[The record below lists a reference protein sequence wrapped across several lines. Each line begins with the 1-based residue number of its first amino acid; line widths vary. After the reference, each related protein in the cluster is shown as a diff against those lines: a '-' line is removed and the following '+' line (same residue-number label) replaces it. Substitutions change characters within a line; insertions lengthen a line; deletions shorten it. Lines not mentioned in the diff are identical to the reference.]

1 MSISR
6 ANIELSKAEIRLK
19 NTLGLSDEIL
29 KYFSDILKS
38 GELAK
43 EIQQKIDSDIL
54 TQTEINGLKRIAK
67 SLSIAGTLVDFSS
80 NYYHKGINSAAIG
93 LMTDFGTVFIFKKFT
108 LIFDGLNL
116 IDKYF
121 LGDNKWFDVKNHVQ
135 NFYHKLMNT
144 TSDLP
149 DESALKQG
157 YIKVTMPN
165 GEVYARP
172 IQDTVLKK
180 FFPKPQGSIFGGNK
194 NDVLFGGDGNDYFN
208 SRGGDDALFGGAGN
222 DTYISDKKVTIEDI
236 SGNDV
241 YVNTGDIDILDKQG
255 DDRYHINSYLKNK
268 VSIVDYGGFDNYN
281 INGARNINIRDIGGK
296 GAVYWDGKL
305 TGGTWNKD
313 EKVYIGN
320 DNWTKYKI
328 VNGDLQV
335 IKGNGMITIQ
345 GYNKN
350 NNDLGIILLDQG
362 EISITI
368 SDNEKAEGDNGEQ
381 SMNFDIKVNG
391 EIPKGEYAIININGE
406 EYLIG
411 NPSTE
416 NIKKDNLNISKYKR
430 TLTYT
435 HKWQGNEKK
444 EEDKKFIISGSVVKS
459 SDGLKVKEI
468 ISGNG
473 TIIDDD
479 KDDSN
484 DPENENS
491 PIIIDLNKNGIT
503 STKLNNTT
511 YFDHDNNNF
520 KEATSWIDKGD
531 AFLALDKNNNGL
543 IDNGNELFGNHTI
556 SNTRFKYT
564 NNKATN
570 GYEALKAYDLNGDN
584 VIDSKDEIYDKLLLW
599 KDSNQNAIT
608 DKGELIK
615 LKDSG
620 IVSID
625 LNYKNTNTDE
635 KGNTIKQSSTVTFED
650 GSTTIANDVWFK
662 VNLDKTKQASIDEM
676 IKDTLINLNKR
687 QDELIKKYKE
697 NNNLNTNDL
706 NDDESLQNI
715 LNSDKILKTY
725 NDKLN
730 TLFTIKSL
738 PQVKA
743 FGNLSSLQE
752 AMANNPKLA
761 TMMNLYLLM
770 DEKAKKENI
779 SDIIYEWAGVSSVD
793 DSSMRGQVKEKDM
806 IVYEKLSGKPFMQ
819 RGYSRN
825 PRQNASAI
833 IIDKIQ
839 VFKNYVYAN
848 IELQTT
854 YQEVNLDIDTMKF
867 DGKEYRYDFSSIDE
881 YLKTLCNENKKQD
894 IIKFIN
900 ILKTS
905 LTYKPVATNH
915 LNDYVKNTLP
925 NSLKEFKIF
934 IATLLNNR
942 KIGNDNNQTIYGS
955 NQTDVI
961 NGKGGD
967 DKFYGAGGDDL
978 YEFDKNFGNDIIYDT
993 QGDNEIVFTDGIA
1006 LKDLS
1011 FKRELANLIIYVTN
1025 ENGEKDSITVQNF
1038 FDIGDNL
1045 GNGVIKNINFADRTK
1060 LNIDDILKFSPLIGT
1075 DGDDKFYL
1083 TSNND
1088 NFKALGGNDIVYGGV
1103 GDDAIG
1109 GEDGNDIL
1117 YGGIGNDILN
1127 GGTGNDE
1134 LYGEEGN
1141 DTYVFSKEWGQ
1152 DIIKDYDGFNNIEF
1166 IDNISIDDLVFN
1178 KNGRD
1183 LVISDKELKNTITI
1197 KDVMNENGTLNNSVE
1212 KFIFNRKKDGKK
1224 ETFDYLTSSQIL
1236 DYLIKPTNESDKLVG
1251 YNEHSYNINALDG
1264 NDTIITNIKDDILI
1278 GGKGDDTLIGKA
1290 GNDIYIFG
1298 KDFGNDTIIE
1308 ENNDKNVIKF
1318 TDGISKDD
1326 LLFKKLNNDLVIL
1339 QNKNSVTIKDMFNGA
1354 SINSKIDKIVFDD
1367 GSSITNREFINLAVA
1382 NSSSNKNDTLI
1393 GYFDDDYV
1401 LDALDGNDTIIT
1413 NGGNDVLIGG
1423 AGDDT
1428 LKGGKGDD
1436 TYKFELNHGK
1446 DIIEDNIGKETIVI
1460 NGKTKEDLIFTYD
1473 VTTTDLIINYKDN
1486 KNDSITIKKWK
1497 YMDNLTI
1504 KFDDNSYIDDRYIT
1518 NKIKTINSD
1527 SDTSEVGRYYSTNL
1541 EDGDDVYV
1549 IKKDAGKLSIY
1560 DNFTLHSYKVD
1571 GGNDTIKFDEISS
1584 NEVVYKMS
1592 GSNLLIGIAEENK
1605 KFEDLNTVVTIKNWT
1620 SKHNRIE
1627 NFAFSDKTLSQ
1638 NDIIDK
1644 FSKSEN
1650 FLFQTDESDKA
1661 TFKNGGVIYALDG
1674 DDEIVSVE
1682 NKSEVYGNEGNDK
1695 IIANGTI
1702 YGNEG
1707 DDTLKGYSGDDTIY
1721 GGEGDDILIGASG
1734 DDFLQGDSGDD
1745 TYVFAKNWG
1754 NDTINN
1760 FDKTGKDTV
1769 KFIDNISKEDLIFA
1783 RGVDGANVTND
1794 LFIYSSD
1801 KKHSI
1806 KVIGFFNDLK
1816 IDNDRKI
1823 EFIKFDNGDTLK
1835 SDDIKYLVLNGSDY
1849 NDVIKGYNED
1859 YVLSSKAGDDIIY
1872 GGNKNDTLIGGT
1884 GNDTLQGGDGDDKYI
1899 FNLGDG
1905 KDEIYDIDGNDT
1917 IEFGNNITKDSL
1929 IVIRDGENNLKI
1941 YVKDNPNTPNKDI
1954 NLDEVKDIITL
1965 KDVFHYNET
1974 YNSNV
1979 VETVKFND
1987 GSTLNFNDI
1996 KKLSLINSSNSTETL
2011 RGYDDENN
2019 NIVGN
2024 DADETIYGG
2033 ELDDTINAGAGND
2046 TITAYSGKNTLI
2058 GGSGDD
2064 VFYGDQANNTY
2075 IFSKGDGNDKISG
2088 RSSDSTIKFEDGIS
2102 KDDIKVTRGENLDD
2116 LVVKINENDS
2126 ITIKNF
2132 YYDGNIN
2139 KENEKAIVSNF
2150 LFANGEKIGYEEFHK
2165 LSYIGKENDDTI
2177 YGLNSND
2184 TIKGNDGDDTLYG
2197 EDGNDTLIGGTGN
2210 DTLQGGDGDDTY
2222 IFNLGDG
2229 KDEIYESSG
2238 NDTIEFGKGISKD
2251 SLIVIRDGENNLK
2264 IYVKNSPNIPNES
2277 INLDE
2282 INDVITLKDVFS
2294 LDSSNSDQIIET
2306 VKFNDGSTISFNELK
2321 KMSMLGLDNNQT
2333 NIKGYDDMENI
2344 IKASQ
2349 KDTTIQG
2356 GDLKDTIY
2364 GGQNNDIINAND
2376 GNDTVYGN
2384 GGDDIIYGGSGD
2396 DILYGNDG
2404 NDTIYDT
2411 NGNNTINGGSGN
2423 DIIKGF
2429 GSIYGNSGNDTIETL
2444 VNYYEENT
2452 SINTINGGS
2461 GNDTLKGGKGDDT
2474 YVFNLGDDIDTVT
2487 DQGGDNTVKFGDGIN
2502 TDNIIVK
2509 RGSNLNDLVIMTSKN
2524 DKITIKDFYV
2534 GLSYEDG
2541 TLLNTQDNKHK
2552 IINKFIFA
2560 DQTELNYE
2568 EFHKLSYNGKDSDD
2582 LIYGLN
2588 SNDFI
2593 NGGKGN
2599 DTVYARDGDDTLYGN
2614 DGDDILNG
2622 DLGNDTLI
2630 GGTGNDTLQ
2639 GGDGDDTYIFNLG
2652 DGKDEIYDIDG
2663 NDTIEFGKSITK
2675 DSLIVIRDGENNL
2688 KIYVK
2693 NSPNI
2698 PNESINLDEINDV
2711 ITLKD
2716 VFSLDSSNSDQIIE
2730 SVKFNDGST
2739 LSFNELKKM
2748 SMLGLDN
2755 NQTDIKGYDD
2765 MENIIKASQKDTTIQ
2780 GGDLKD
2786 TIYGGQNNDIIN
2798 ANDGNDT
2805 VYGGNGDDEI
2815 YGGDGD
2821 DTLYG
2826 NSGNDTV
2833 NGGLGDDIIYAGEG
2847 NDILNGDLGNDIL
2860 VGGSGNDTLLGGDG
2874 DDTYIFN
2881 LGDGKDIITERELS
2895 EPYLIRQD
2903 SFDTVKFTKG
2913 VNKDDI
2919 LLSRNGDD
2927 LIIKNKT
2934 NGDEITVKNHFFLS
2948 NRYYKINSIEFDDG
2962 TIWDEKYIDHNAVYY
2977 GSDANDEL
2985 SGYMGNDDI
2994 IKAGSGNDIIY
3005 GFDGDDEIYG
3015 EDGDD
3020 YLSGGNG
3027 IEKNTGND
3035 KLYGGAG
3042 NDQLRGE
3049 DGNDYLNG
3057 GSGDDRYYYSYGDG
3071 FDTIENEGGGS
3082 DSLIFFDITRDRLSF
3097 SKEENDL
3104 IINID
3109 NDANQ
3114 GVRVKNYFLND
3125 EYALD
3130 MIQPSDGYAYT
3141 KNDIDNIVNAFDK
3154 PTLTE
3159 DKNANII
3166 DTKNDEILQGSD
3178 KNNTYYYHGGKDLIV
3193 DSGGIDTLKFMING
3207 YRLNFSS
3214 NGTDLSLSLGN
3225 MQDKNNN
3232 NIVTIKDFF
3241 ANENSIIETIQL
3253 KNGYT
3258 ITSEQIYQSFG
3269 KEYPKDDSSNTTDPQ
3284 PNENNLVGGNED
3296 NKYIFS
3302 GGQKTVIDS
3311 GGNDTIKFTQDG
3323 NGLNFSTN
3331 GTDLTLN
3338 VYNHENDTIT
3348 VKNFFTNPSNI
3359 IENFELKNG
3368 YTITSEQIYQS
3379 FGKEYPSS
3387 NLEAFGLS
3395 NATINKIVENLN
3407 SYSDDL
3413 GANLNYVSNA
3423 KNNFDIMQ
3431 IYSN

>member
-1 MSISR
+1 MRPLQNPLLKALHGEAQGLIS
-6 ANIELSKAEIRLK
+6 
-19 NTLGLSDEIL
+19 GGQ
-29 KYFSDILKS
+29 KY
-38 GELAK
+38 GE
-43 EIQQKIDSDIL
+43 
-54 TQTEINGLKRIAK
+54 G
-67 SLSIAGTLVDFSS
+67 
-80 NYYHKGINSAAIG
+80 
-93 LMTDFGTVFIFKKFT
+93 
-108 LIFDGLNL
+108 
-116 IDKYF
+116 
-121 LGDNKWFDVKNHVQ
+121 
-135 NFYHKLMNT
+135 
-144 TSDLP
+144 
-149 DESALKQG
+149 
-157 YIKVTMPN
+157 
-165 GEVYARP
+165 
-172 IQDTVLKK
+172 
-180 FFPKPQGSIFGGNK
+180 
-194 NDVLFGGDGNDYFN
+194 DVLFGG
-208 SRGGDDALFGGAGN
+208 SGN
-222 DTYISDKKVTIEDI
+222 DTLQGGY
-236 SGNDV
+236 GNDILIGGSG
-241 YVNTGDIDILDKQG
+241 YDIYYANNGDIIKDSD
-255 DDRYHINSYLKNK
+255 
-268 VSIVDYGGFDNYN
+268 
-281 INGARNINIRDIGGK
+281 GK
-296 GAVYWDGKL
+296 GSVYFSGIKL
-305 TGGTWNKD
+305 TGGKYDKNK
-313 EKVYIGN
+313 KVYVSSSN
-320 DNWTKYKI
+320 LTEYKI
-328 VNGDLQV
+328 TNQGLQV
-335 IKGNGMITIQ
+335 TQGNETIIIE

-350 NNDLGIILLDQG
+350 NNDLGIVLIEEN

-368 SDNEKAEGDNGEQ
+368 SDNEKAEGDTPNQ
-381 SMNFDIKVNG
+381 SMHFSINVDGNMPSG
-391 EIPKGEYAIININGE
+391 EFVIININGKN
-406 EYLIG
+406 YMIG
-411 NPSTE
+411 TPSKE
-416 NIKKDNLNISKYKR
+416 NIKKYNLDKIEYQIGPIY
-430 TLTYT
+430 TYT
-435 HKWQGNEKK
+435 WDGNEEK
-444 EEDKKFIISGSVVKS
+444 EEDKKFEVSGNLVMN
-459 SDGLKVKEI
+459 SDKIKVKGI
-468 ISGNG
+468 TSGNG
-473 TIIDDD
+473 KIIDDD
-479 KDDSN
+479 KDDKQ
-484 DPENENS
+484 DPEDVD
-491 PIIIDLNKNGIT
+491 PIIIDLNKNKIT

-520 KEATSWIDKGD
+520 KEASSWIDKGD

-570 GYEALKAYDLNGDN
+570 GFEALKAYDLNGDN
-584 VIDSKDEIYDKLLLW
+584 VIDSKDEIYDKLVLW

-662 VNLDKTKQASIDEM
+662 VNLDKTKQTSIDEM

-715 LNSDKILKTY
+715 LNSDETLKTY

-752 AMANNPKLA
+752 AMVNNPKLA
-761 TMMNLYLLM
+761 TMVNLYLLM
-770 DEKAKKENI
+770 DEKAKKEII

-793 DSSMRGQVKEKDM
+793 DSSMRGEVKEKDM
-806 IVYEKLSGKPFMQ
+806 IVYEKLSGKPFMWKG
-819 RGYSRN
+819 RYPDANRYVKPVIEEIFN
-825 PRQNASAI
+825 N
-833 IIDKIQ
+833 
-839 VFKNYVYAN
+839 FKNYAYAS

-854 YQEVNLDIDTMKF
+854 YSDINLDIDYMKF
-867 DGKEYRYDFSSIDE
+867 DGKEYRYDFSNINE
-881 YLKTLCNENKKQD
+881 YLKTLLTNNQIDKALN
-894 IIKFIN
+894 FIQT
-900 ILKTS
+900 LKTS

-925 NSLKEFKIF
+925 NSLKEFKFF

-967 DKFYGAGGDDL
+967 DKLYGYSGDDL

-993 QGDNEIVFTDGIA
+993 QGDNEIVFTKGIT
-1006 LKDLS
+1006 KEDLS

-1025 ENGEKDSITVQNF
+1025 ENGEKDSITVQNAF
-1038 FDIGDNL
+1038 CLMNDLGD
-1045 GNGVIKNINFADRTK
+1045 GIIQSITFADGTK
-1060 LNIDDILKFSPLIGT
+1060 LSKDDILNLSPLKGS
-1075 DGDDKFYL
+1075 DEADNLYL
-1083 TSNND
+1083 TN
-1088 NFKALGGNDIVYGGV
+1088 
-1103 GDDAIG
+1103 
-1109 GEDGNDIL
+1109 ENDIL
-1117 YGGIGNDILN
+1117 NAGNGNDEIHGKKGDDIINGDSGDDRLFGGDGNDILN

-1141 DTYVFSKEWGQ
+1141 DTYVFGKEWGQ

-1166 IDNISIDDLVFN
+1166 IDNISIDDLVFD

-1308 ENNDKNVIKF
+1308 ENSDKNVIKF

-1382 NSSSNKNDTLI
+1382 NSSSNENDTLI

-1428 LKGGKGDD
+1428 LKGGKGND

-1460 NGKTKEDLIFTYD
+1460 NGRTKEDLIFTYD
-1473 VTTTDLIINYKDN
+1473 ATTTDLIINYKDN

-1549 IKKDAGKLSIY
+1549 IKKDAGKISIY

-1695 IIANGTI
+1695 ITANGTI

-1745 TYVFAKNWG
+1745 TYVFAKNRG

-1760 FDKTGKDTV
+1760 FDRNGTDKI
-1769 KFIDNISKEDLIFA
+1769 KFTDGISKYDLIFA
-1783 RGVDGANVTND
+1783 RGVKNSDVTND
-1794 LFIYSSD
+1794 LFIYSKD
-1801 KKHSI
+1801 KKNSI
-1806 KVIGFFNDLK
+1806 KITDFFYNYQSIDENRK
-1816 IDNDRKI
+1816 IDLI
-1823 EFIKFDNGDTLK
+1823 EFDNGEILK
-1835 SDDIKYLVLNGSDY
+1835 SEDLKYLVLQGSKYDDVIRGYDEDFTFDAGEGSDIVFAGNK
-1849 NDVIKGYNED
+1849 NDKIFGND
-1859 YVLSSKAGDDIIY
+1859 GDDTLY
-1872 GGNKNDTLIGGT
+1872 GEDGNDTLIGGT

-1905 KDEIYDIDGNDT
+1905 KDEIYDINGNDT

-1929 IVIRDGENNLKI
+1929 IAIRDGENNLKI
-1941 YVKDNPNTPNKDI
+1941 YVKDNPNISNKD
-1954 NLDEVKDIITL
+1954 
-1965 KDVFHYNET
+1965 
-1974 YNSNV
+1974 
-1979 VETVKFND
+1979 
-1987 GSTLNFNDI
+1987 
-1996 KKLSLINSSNSTETL
+1996 
-2011 RGYDDENN
+2011 
-2019 NIVGN
+2019 
-2024 DADETIYGG
+2024 
-2033 ELDDTINAGAGND
+2033 
-2046 TITAYSGKNTLI
+2046 
-2058 GGSGDD
+2058 
-2064 VFYGDQANNTY
+2064 
-2075 IFSKGDGNDKISG
+2075 
-2088 RSSDSTIKFEDGIS
+2088 
-2102 KDDIKVTRGENLDD
+2102 
-2116 LVVKINENDS
+2116 
-2126 ITIKNF
+2126 
-2132 YYDGNIN
+2132 
-2139 KENEKAIVSNF
+2139 
-2150 LFANGEKIGYEEFHK
+2150 
-2165 LSYIGKENDDTI
+2165 
-2177 YGLNSND
+2177 
-2184 TIKGNDGDDTLYG
+2184 
-2197 EDGNDTLIGGTGN
+2197 
-2210 DTLQGGDGDDTY
+2210 
-2222 IFNLGDG
+2222 
-2229 KDEIYESSG
+2229 
-2238 NDTIEFGKGISKD
+2238 
-2251 SLIVIRDGENNLK
+2251 
-2264 IYVKNSPNIPNES
+2264 

-2306 VKFNDGSTISFNELK
+2306 VRFNDGSTLSFDELK
-2321 KMSMLGLDNNQT
+2321 KMSMLGTKNNQT
-2333 NIKGYDDMENI
+2333 TIIGYDDMENL
-2344 IKASQ
+2344 IKASNN
-2349 KDTTIQG
+2349 DTVIQG
-2356 GDLKDTIY
+2356 GNLKDTIY
-2364 GGQNNDIINAND
+2364 GGNGNDVLNANAGD
-2376 GNDTVYGN
+2376 DTVYGGN
-2384 GGDDIIYGGSGD
+2384 GDDEIYGG
-2396 DILYGNDG
+2396 
-2404 NDTIYDT
+2404 
-2411 NGNNTINGGSGN
+2411 
-2423 DIIKGF
+2423 
-2429 GSIYGNSGNDTIETL
+2429 
-2444 VNYYEENT
+2444 
-2452 SINTINGGS
+2452 
-2461 GNDTLKGGKGDDT
+2461 
-2474 YVFNLGDDIDTVT
+2474 
-2487 DQGGDNTVKFGDGIN
+2487 
-2502 TDNIIVK
+2502 
-2509 RGSNLNDLVIMTSKN
+2509 
-2524 DKITIKDFYV
+2524 
-2534 GLSYEDG
+2534 
-2541 TLLNTQDNKHK
+2541 
-2552 IINKFIFA
+2552 
-2560 DQTELNYE
+2560 
-2568 EFHKLSYNGKDSDD
+2568 
-2582 LIYGLN
+2582 
-2588 SNDFI
+2588 
-2593 NGGKGN
+2593 
-2599 DTVYARDGDDTLYGN
+2599 DGDDTLYGN
-2614 DGDDILNG
+2614 NGNDTINGEFGDDIIYAGEGDDILNG
-2622 DLGNDTLI
+2622 DLGNDILV
-2630 GGTGNDTLQ
+2630 GGSGNDTLL

-2652 DGKDEIYDIDG
+2652 DGKDEIYDING
-2663 NDTIEFGKSITK
+2663 NDTIEFGNNITK
-2675 DSLIVIRDGENNL
+2675 DSLIAIRDGENNL

-2693 NSPNI
+2693 DNPNI
-2698 PNESINLDEINDV
+2698 SNKDINLDEINDV

-2730 SVKFNDGST
+2730 TVRFNDGST
-2739 LSFNELKKM
+2739 LSFDELKKM
-2748 SMLGLDN
+2748 SMLGTKN
-2755 NQTDIKGYDD
+2755 NQTTIIGYDD
-2765 MENIIKASQKDTTIQ
+2765 MENLIKASNNDTVIQ
-2780 GGDLKD
+2780 GGNLKD
-2786 TIYGGQNNDIIN
+2786 TIYGGNGNDVLN
-2798 ANDGNDT
+2798 ANAGDDT

-2826 NSGNDTV
+2826 NNGNDTI
-2833 NGGLGDDIIYAGEG
+2833 NGEFGDDIIYAGEG
-2847 NDILNGDLGNDIL
+2847 DDILNGDLGNDIL

-2913 VNKDDI
+2913 VNKDDV

-2994 IKAGSGNDIIY
+2994 IKAGSGNDTIY
-3005 GFDGDDEIYG
+3005 GFDEDDEIYG

-3154 PTLTE
+3154 PILTE

-3225 MQDKNNN
+3225 IQDENNN
-3232 NIVTIKDFF
+3232 DIVTIKDFF
-3241 ANENSIIETIQL
+3241 ANENSIVETIQL
-3253 KNGYT
+3253 KNGYKF
-3258 ITSEQIYQSFG
+3258 SAKDIYQSFG
-3269 KEYPKDDSSNTTDPQ
+3269 KEYPKDDSSNTADPQ
-3284 PNENNLVGGNED
+3284 PNENNLVGGDED

-3302 GGQKTVIDS
+3302 GGKKTVIDS

-3359 IENFELKNG
+3359 IEKFELKNG

-3379 FGKEYPSS
+3379 FGKEYPSN

-3395 NATINKIVENLN
+3395 NTTINKIVENLN

>member
-1 MSISR
+1 MRPLQNPLLKALHGEAQGLIS
-6 ANIELSKAEIRLK
+6 
-19 NTLGLSDEIL
+19 GGQ
-29 KYFSDILKS
+29 KY
-38 GELAK
+38 GE
-43 EIQQKIDSDIL
+43 
-54 TQTEINGLKRIAK
+54 G
-67 SLSIAGTLVDFSS
+67 
-80 NYYHKGINSAAIG
+80 
-93 LMTDFGTVFIFKKFT
+93 
-108 LIFDGLNL
+108 
-116 IDKYF
+116 
-121 LGDNKWFDVKNHVQ
+121 
-135 NFYHKLMNT
+135 
-144 TSDLP
+144 
-149 DESALKQG
+149 
-157 YIKVTMPN
+157 
-165 GEVYARP
+165 
-172 IQDTVLKK
+172 
-180 FFPKPQGSIFGGNK
+180 
-194 NDVLFGGDGNDYFN
+194 DVLFGG
-208 SRGGDDALFGGAGN
+208 SGN
-222 DTYISDKKVTIEDI
+222 DTLQGGY
-236 SGNDV
+236 GNDILIGGSG
-241 YVNTGDIDILDKQG
+241 YDIYYANNGDIIKDSD
-255 DDRYHINSYLKNK
+255 
-268 VSIVDYGGFDNYN
+268 
-281 INGARNINIRDIGGK
+281 GK
-296 GAVYWDGKL
+296 GSVYFSGIKL
-305 TGGTWNKD
+305 TGGKYDKNK
-313 EKVYIGN
+313 KVYVSSSN
-320 DNWTKYKI
+320 LTEYKI
-328 VNGDLQV
+328 TNQGLQV
-335 IKGNGMITIQ
+335 TQGNETIIIE

-350 NNDLGIILLDQG
+350 NNDLGIVLIEEN

-368 SDNEKAEGDNGEQ
+368 SDNEKAEGDTPNQ
-381 SMNFDIKVNG
+381 SMHFSINVDGNMPSG
-391 EIPKGEYAIININGE
+391 EFVIININGKN
-406 EYLIG
+406 YMIG
-411 NPSTE
+411 TPSKE
-416 NIKKDNLNISKYKR
+416 NIKKYNLDKIEYQIGPIY
-430 TLTYT
+430 TYT
-435 HKWQGNEKK
+435 WDGNEEK
-444 EEDKKFIISGSVVKS
+444 EEDKKFEVSGNLVMN
-459 SDGLKVKEI
+459 SDKIKVKGI
-468 ISGNG
+468 TSGNG
-473 TIIDDD
+473 KIIDDD
-479 KDDSN
+479 KDDKQ
-484 DPENENS
+484 DPEDVD
-491 PIIIDLNKNGIT
+491 PIIIDLNKNKIT

-520 KEATSWIDKGD
+520 KEASSWIDKGD

-570 GYEALKAYDLNGDN
+570 GFEALKAYDLNGDN
-584 VIDSKDEIYDKLLLW
+584 VIDSKDEIYDKLVLW

-662 VNLDKTKQASIDEM
+662 VNLDKTKQTSIDEM

-715 LNSDKILKTY
+715 LNSDETLKTY

-752 AMANNPKLA
+752 AMVNNPKLA
-761 TMMNLYLLM
+761 TMVNLYLLM
-770 DEKAKKENI
+770 DEKAKKEII

-793 DSSMRGQVKEKDM
+793 DSSMRGEVKEKDM
-806 IVYEKLSGKPFMQ
+806 IVYEKLSGKPFMWKG
-819 RGYSRN
+819 RYPDANRYVKPVIEEIFN
-825 PRQNASAI
+825 N
-833 IIDKIQ
+833 
-839 VFKNYVYAN
+839 FKNYAYAS

-854 YQEVNLDIDTMKF
+854 YSDINLDIDYMKF
-867 DGKEYRYDFSSIDE
+867 DGKEYRYDFSNINE
-881 YLKTLCNENKKQD
+881 YLKTLLTNNQIDKALN
-894 IIKFIN
+894 FIQT
-900 ILKTS
+900 LKTS

-925 NSLKEFKIF
+925 NSLKEFKFF

-967 DKFYGAGGDDL
+967 DKLYGYSGDDL

-993 QGDNEIVFTDGIA
+993 QGDNEIVFTKGIT
-1006 LKDLS
+1006 KEDLS

-1025 ENGEKDSITVQNF
+1025 ENGEKDSITVQNAF
-1038 FDIGDNL
+1038 CLMNDLGD
-1045 GNGVIKNINFADRTK
+1045 GIIQSITFADGTK
-1060 LNIDDILKFSPLIGT
+1060 LSKDDILNLSPLKGS
-1075 DGDDKFYL
+1075 DEADNLYL
-1083 TSNND
+1083 TN
-1088 NFKALGGNDIVYGGV
+1088 
-1103 GDDAIG
+1103 
-1109 GEDGNDIL
+1109 ENDIL
-1117 YGGIGNDILN
+1117 NAGNGNDEIHGKKGDDIINGDSGDDRLFGGDGNDILN

-1141 DTYVFSKEWGQ
+1141 DTYVFGKEWGQ

-1166 IDNISIDDLVFN
+1166 IDNISIDDLVFD

-1308 ENNDKNVIKF
+1308 ENSDKNVIKF

-1382 NSSSNKNDTLI
+1382 NSSSNENDTLI

-1428 LKGGKGDD
+1428 LKGGKGND

-1460 NGKTKEDLIFTYD
+1460 NGRTKEDLIFTYD
-1473 VTTTDLIINYKDN
+1473 ATTTDLIINYKDN

-1549 IKKDAGKLSIY
+1549 IKKDAGKISIY

-1695 IIANGTI
+1695 ITANGTI

-1745 TYVFAKNWG
+1745 TYVFAKNRG

-1760 FDKTGKDTV
+1760 FDRNGTDKI
-1769 KFIDNISKEDLIFA
+1769 KFTDGISKYDLIFA
-1783 RGVDGANVTND
+1783 RGVKNSDVTND
-1794 LFIYSSD
+1794 LFIYSKD
-1801 KKHSI
+1801 KKNSI
-1806 KVIGFFNDLK
+1806 KITDFFYNYQSIDENRK
-1816 IDNDRKI
+1816 IDLI
-1823 EFIKFDNGDTLK
+1823 EFDNGEILK
-1835 SDDIKYLVLNGSDY
+1835 SEDLKYLVLQGSKYDDVIRGYDEDFTFDAGEGSDIVFAGNK
-1849 NDVIKGYNED
+1849 NDKIFGND
-1859 YVLSSKAGDDIIY
+1859 GDDTLY
-1872 GGNKNDTLIGGT
+1872 GEDGNDTLIGGT

-1905 KDEIYDIDGNDT
+1905 KDEIYDINGNDT

-1929 IVIRDGENNLKI
+1929 IAIRDGENNLKI
-1941 YVKDNPNTPNKDI
+1941 YVKDNPNISNKD
-1954 NLDEVKDIITL
+1954 
-1965 KDVFHYNET
+1965 
-1974 YNSNV
+1974 
-1979 VETVKFND
+1979 
-1987 GSTLNFNDI
+1987 
-1996 KKLSLINSSNSTETL
+1996 
-2011 RGYDDENN
+2011 
-2019 NIVGN
+2019 
-2024 DADETIYGG
+2024 
-2033 ELDDTINAGAGND
+2033 
-2046 TITAYSGKNTLI
+2046 
-2058 GGSGDD
+2058 
-2064 VFYGDQANNTY
+2064 
-2075 IFSKGDGNDKISG
+2075 
-2088 RSSDSTIKFEDGIS
+2088 
-2102 KDDIKVTRGENLDD
+2102 
-2116 LVVKINENDS
+2116 
-2126 ITIKNF
+2126 
-2132 YYDGNIN
+2132 
-2139 KENEKAIVSNF
+2139 
-2150 LFANGEKIGYEEFHK
+2150 
-2165 LSYIGKENDDTI
+2165 
-2177 YGLNSND
+2177 
-2184 TIKGNDGDDTLYG
+2184 
-2197 EDGNDTLIGGTGN
+2197 
-2210 DTLQGGDGDDTY
+2210 
-2222 IFNLGDG
+2222 
-2229 KDEIYESSG
+2229 
-2238 NDTIEFGKGISKD
+2238 
-2251 SLIVIRDGENNLK
+2251 
-2264 IYVKNSPNIPNES
+2264 

-2306 VKFNDGSTISFNELK
+2306 VRFNDGSTLSFDELK
-2321 KMSMLGLDNNQT
+2321 KMSMLGTKNNQT
-2333 NIKGYDDMENI
+2333 TIIGYDDMENL
-2344 IKASQ
+2344 IKASNN
-2349 KDTTIQG
+2349 DTVIQG
-2356 GDLKDTIY
+2356 GNLKDTIY
-2364 GGQNNDIINAND
+2364 GGNGNDVLNANA
-2376 GNDTVYGN
+2376 
-2384 GGDDIIYGGSGD
+2384 GD
-2396 DILYGNDG
+2396 
-2404 NDTIYDT
+2404 
-2411 NGNNTINGGSGN
+2411 
-2423 DIIKGF
+2423 
-2429 GSIYGNSGNDTIETL
+2429 
-2444 VNYYEENT
+2444 
-2452 SINTINGGS
+2452 
-2461 GNDTLKGGKGDDT
+2461 
-2474 YVFNLGDDIDTVT
+2474 
-2487 DQGGDNTVKFGDGIN
+2487 
-2502 TDNIIVK
+2502 
-2509 RGSNLNDLVIMTSKN
+2509 
-2524 DKITIKDFYV
+2524 
-2534 GLSYEDG
+2534 
-2541 TLLNTQDNKHK
+2541 
-2552 IINKFIFA
+2552 
-2560 DQTELNYE
+2560 
-2568 EFHKLSYNGKDSDD
+2568 
-2582 LIYGLN
+2582 
-2588 SNDFI
+2588 
-2593 NGGKGN
+2593 
-2599 DTVYARDGDDTLYGN
+2599 
-2614 DGDDILNG
+2614 
-2622 DLGNDTLI
+2622 
-2630 GGTGNDTLQ
+2630 
-2639 GGDGDDTYIFNLG
+2639 
-2652 DGKDEIYDIDG
+2652 
-2663 NDTIEFGKSITK
+2663 
-2675 DSLIVIRDGENNL
+2675 
-2688 KIYVK
+2688 
-2693 NSPNI
+2693 
-2698 PNESINLDEINDV
+2698 
-2711 ITLKD
+2711 
-2716 VFSLDSSNSDQIIE
+2716 
-2730 SVKFNDGST
+2730 
-2739 LSFNELKKM
+2739 
-2748 SMLGLDN
+2748 
-2755 NQTDIKGYDD
+2755 
-2765 MENIIKASQKDTTIQ
+2765 
-2780 GGDLKD
+2780 
-2786 TIYGGQNNDIIN
+2786 
-2798 ANDGNDT
+2798 DT

-2826 NSGNDTV
+2826 NNGNDTI
-2833 NGGLGDDIIYAGEG
+2833 NGEFGDDIIYAGEG
-2847 NDILNGDLGNDIL
+2847 DDILNGDLGNDIL

-2913 VNKDDI
+2913 VNKDDV

-2994 IKAGSGNDIIY
+2994 IKAGSGNDTIY
-3005 GFDGDDEIYG
+3005 GFDEDDEIYG

-3154 PTLTE
+3154 PILTE

-3225 MQDKNNN
+3225 IQDENNN
-3232 NIVTIKDFF
+3232 DIVTIKDFF
-3241 ANENSIIETIQL
+3241 ANENSIVETIQL
-3253 KNGYT
+3253 KNGYKF
-3258 ITSEQIYQSFG
+3258 SAKDIYQSFG
-3269 KEYPKDDSSNTTDPQ
+3269 KEYPKDDSSNTADPQ
-3284 PNENNLVGGNED
+3284 PNENNLVGGDED

-3302 GGQKTVIDS
+3302 GGKKTVIDS

-3359 IENFELKNG
+3359 IEKFELKNG

-3379 FGKEYPSS
+3379 FGKEYPSN

-3395 NATINKIVENLN
+3395 NTTINKIVENLN

>member
-1 MSISR
+1 MRPLQNPLLKALHGEAQGLIS
-6 ANIELSKAEIRLK
+6 
-19 NTLGLSDEIL
+19 GGQ
-29 KYFSDILKS
+29 KY
-38 GELAK
+38 GE
-43 EIQQKIDSDIL
+43 
-54 TQTEINGLKRIAK
+54 G
-67 SLSIAGTLVDFSS
+67 
-80 NYYHKGINSAAIG
+80 
-93 LMTDFGTVFIFKKFT
+93 
-108 LIFDGLNL
+108 
-116 IDKYF
+116 
-121 LGDNKWFDVKNHVQ
+121 
-135 NFYHKLMNT
+135 
-144 TSDLP
+144 
-149 DESALKQG
+149 
-157 YIKVTMPN
+157 
-165 GEVYARP
+165 
-172 IQDTVLKK
+172 
-180 FFPKPQGSIFGGNK
+180 
-194 NDVLFGGDGNDYFN
+194 DVLFGG
-208 SRGGDDALFGGAGN
+208 SGN
-222 DTYISDKKVTIEDI
+222 DTLQGGY
-236 SGNDV
+236 GNDILIGGSG
-241 YVNTGDIDILDKQG
+241 YDIYYANNGDIIKDSD
-255 DDRYHINSYLKNK
+255 
-268 VSIVDYGGFDNYN
+268 
-281 INGARNINIRDIGGK
+281 GK
-296 GAVYWDGKL
+296 GSVYFSGIKL
-305 TGGTWNKD
+305 TGGKYDKNK
-313 EKVYIGN
+313 KVYVSSSN
-320 DNWTKYKI
+320 LTEYKI
-328 VNGDLQV
+328 TNQGLQV
-335 IKGNGMITIQ
+335 TQGNETIIIE

-350 NNDLGIILLDQG
+350 NNDLGIVLIEEN

-368 SDNEKAEGDNGEQ
+368 SDNEKAEGDTPNQ
-381 SMNFDIKVNG
+381 SMHFSINVDGNMPSG
-391 EIPKGEYAIININGE
+391 EFVIININGKN
-406 EYLIG
+406 YMIG
-411 NPSTE
+411 TPSKE
-416 NIKKDNLNISKYKR
+416 NIKKYNLDKIEYQIGPIY
-430 TLTYT
+430 TYT
-435 HKWQGNEKK
+435 WDGNEEK
-444 EEDKKFIISGSVVKS
+444 EEDKKFEVSGNLVMN
-459 SDGLKVKEI
+459 SDKIKVKGI
-468 ISGNG
+468 TSGNG
-473 TIIDDD
+473 KIIDDD
-479 KDDSN
+479 KDDKQ
-484 DPENENS
+484 DPEDVD
-491 PIIIDLNKNGIT
+491 PIIIDLNKNKIT

-520 KEATSWIDKGD
+520 KEASSWIDKGD

-570 GYEALKAYDLNGDN
+570 GFEALKAYDLNGDN
-584 VIDSKDEIYDKLLLW
+584 VIDSKDEIYDKLVLW

-662 VNLDKTKQASIDEM
+662 VNLDKTKHISIDEM

-715 LNSDKILKTY
+715 LNSDETLKTY

-752 AMANNPKLA
+752 AMVNNPKLA
-761 TMMNLYLLM
+761 TMVNLYLLM
-770 DEKAKKENI
+770 DEKAKKEII

-793 DSSMRGQVKEKDM
+793 DSSMRGEVKEKDM
-806 IVYEKLSGKPFMQ
+806 IVYEKLSGKPFMWKG
-819 RGYSRN
+819 RYPDANRYVKPVIEEIFN
-825 PRQNASAI
+825 N
-833 IIDKIQ
+833 
-839 VFKNYVYAN
+839 FKNYAYAS

-854 YQEVNLDIDTMKF
+854 YSDINLDIDYMKF
-867 DGKEYRYDFSSIDE
+867 DGKEYRYDFSNINE
-881 YLKTLCNENKKQD
+881 YLKTLLTNNQIDKALN
-894 IIKFIN
+894 FIQT
-900 ILKTS
+900 LKTS

-925 NSLKEFKIF
+925 NSLKEFKFF

-967 DKFYGAGGDDL
+967 DKLYGYSGDDL

-993 QGDNEIVFTDGIA
+993 QGDNEIVFTKGIT
-1006 LKDLS
+1006 KEDLS

-1025 ENGEKDSITVQNF
+1025 ENGEKDSITVQNAF
-1038 FDIGDNL
+1038 CLMNDLGD
-1045 GNGVIKNINFADRTK
+1045 GIIQSITFADGTK
-1060 LNIDDILKFSPLIGT
+1060 LSKDDILNLSPLKGS
-1075 DGDDKFYL
+1075 DEADNLYL
-1083 TSNND
+1083 TN
-1088 NFKALGGNDIVYGGV
+1088 
-1103 GDDAIG
+1103 
-1109 GEDGNDIL
+1109 ENDIL
-1117 YGGIGNDILN
+1117 NAGNGNDEIHGKKGDDIINGDSGDDRLFGGDGNDILN

-1141 DTYVFSKEWGQ
+1141 DTYVFGKEWGQ

-1166 IDNISIDDLVFN
+1166 IDNISIDDLVFD

-1308 ENNDKNVIKF
+1308 ENSDKNVIKF

-1382 NSSSNKNDTLI
+1382 NSSSNENDTLI

-1428 LKGGKGDD
+1428 LKGGKGND

-1460 NGKTKEDLIFTYD
+1460 NGRTKEDLIFTYD
-1473 VTTTDLIINYKDN
+1473 ATTTDLIINYKDN

-1549 IKKDAGKLSIY
+1549 IKKDAGKISIY

-1695 IIANGTI
+1695 ITANGTI

-1745 TYVFAKNWG
+1745 TYVFAKNRG

-1760 FDKTGKDTV
+1760 FDRNGTDKI
-1769 KFIDNISKEDLIFA
+1769 KFTDGISKYDLIFA
-1783 RGVDGANVTND
+1783 RGVKNSDVTND
-1794 LFIYSSD
+1794 LFIYSKD
-1801 KKHSI
+1801 KKNSI
-1806 KVIGFFNDLK
+1806 KITDFFYNYQSIDENRK
-1816 IDNDRKI
+1816 IDLI
-1823 EFIKFDNGDTLK
+1823 EFDNGEILK
-1835 SDDIKYLVLNGSDY
+1835 SEDLKYLVLQGSKYDDVIRGYDEDFTFDAGEGSDIVFAGNK
-1849 NDVIKGYNED
+1849 NDKIFGND
-1859 YVLSSKAGDDIIY
+1859 GDDTLY
-1872 GGNKNDTLIGGT
+1872 GEDGNDTLIGGT

-1905 KDEIYDIDGNDT
+1905 KDEIYDINGNDT

-1929 IVIRDGENNLKI
+1929 IAIRDGENNLKI
-1941 YVKDNPNTPNKDI
+1941 YVKDNPNISNKD
-1954 NLDEVKDIITL
+1954 
-1965 KDVFHYNET
+1965 
-1974 YNSNV
+1974 
-1979 VETVKFND
+1979 
-1987 GSTLNFNDI
+1987 
-1996 KKLSLINSSNSTETL
+1996 
-2011 RGYDDENN
+2011 
-2019 NIVGN
+2019 
-2024 DADETIYGG
+2024 
-2033 ELDDTINAGAGND
+2033 
-2046 TITAYSGKNTLI
+2046 
-2058 GGSGDD
+2058 
-2064 VFYGDQANNTY
+2064 
-2075 IFSKGDGNDKISG
+2075 
-2088 RSSDSTIKFEDGIS
+2088 
-2102 KDDIKVTRGENLDD
+2102 
-2116 LVVKINENDS
+2116 
-2126 ITIKNF
+2126 
-2132 YYDGNIN
+2132 
-2139 KENEKAIVSNF
+2139 
-2150 LFANGEKIGYEEFHK
+2150 
-2165 LSYIGKENDDTI
+2165 
-2177 YGLNSND
+2177 
-2184 TIKGNDGDDTLYG
+2184 
-2197 EDGNDTLIGGTGN
+2197 
-2210 DTLQGGDGDDTY
+2210 
-2222 IFNLGDG
+2222 
-2229 KDEIYESSG
+2229 
-2238 NDTIEFGKGISKD
+2238 
-2251 SLIVIRDGENNLK
+2251 
-2264 IYVKNSPNIPNES
+2264 

-2306 VKFNDGSTISFNELK
+2306 VRFNDGSTLSFDELK
-2321 KMSMLGLDNNQT
+2321 KMSMLGTKNNQT
-2333 NIKGYDDMENI
+2333 TIIGYDDMENL
-2344 IKASQ
+2344 IKASNN
-2349 KDTTIQG
+2349 DTVIQG
-2356 GDLKDTIY
+2356 GNLKDTIY
-2364 GGQNNDIINAND
+2364 GGNGNDVLNANA
-2376 GNDTVYGN
+2376 
-2384 GGDDIIYGGSGD
+2384 GD
-2396 DILYGNDG
+2396 
-2404 NDTIYDT
+2404 
-2411 NGNNTINGGSGN
+2411 
-2423 DIIKGF
+2423 
-2429 GSIYGNSGNDTIETL
+2429 
-2444 VNYYEENT
+2444 
-2452 SINTINGGS
+2452 
-2461 GNDTLKGGKGDDT
+2461 
-2474 YVFNLGDDIDTVT
+2474 
-2487 DQGGDNTVKFGDGIN
+2487 
-2502 TDNIIVK
+2502 
-2509 RGSNLNDLVIMTSKN
+2509 
-2524 DKITIKDFYV
+2524 
-2534 GLSYEDG
+2534 
-2541 TLLNTQDNKHK
+2541 
-2552 IINKFIFA
+2552 
-2560 DQTELNYE
+2560 
-2568 EFHKLSYNGKDSDD
+2568 
-2582 LIYGLN
+2582 
-2588 SNDFI
+2588 
-2593 NGGKGN
+2593 
-2599 DTVYARDGDDTLYGN
+2599 
-2614 DGDDILNG
+2614 
-2622 DLGNDTLI
+2622 
-2630 GGTGNDTLQ
+2630 
-2639 GGDGDDTYIFNLG
+2639 
-2652 DGKDEIYDIDG
+2652 
-2663 NDTIEFGKSITK
+2663 
-2675 DSLIVIRDGENNL
+2675 
-2688 KIYVK
+2688 
-2693 NSPNI
+2693 
-2698 PNESINLDEINDV
+2698 
-2711 ITLKD
+2711 
-2716 VFSLDSSNSDQIIE
+2716 
-2730 SVKFNDGST
+2730 
-2739 LSFNELKKM
+2739 
-2748 SMLGLDN
+2748 
-2755 NQTDIKGYDD
+2755 
-2765 MENIIKASQKDTTIQ
+2765 
-2780 GGDLKD
+2780 
-2786 TIYGGQNNDIIN
+2786 
-2798 ANDGNDT
+2798 DT

-2826 NSGNDTV
+2826 NNGNDTI
-2833 NGGLGDDIIYAGEG
+2833 NGEFGDDIIYAGEG
-2847 NDILNGDLGNDIL
+2847 DDILNGDLGNDIL

-2913 VNKDDI
+2913 VNKDDV

-2994 IKAGSGNDIIY
+2994 IKAGSGNDTIY
-3005 GFDGDDEIYG
+3005 GFDEDDEIYG

-3154 PTLTE
+3154 PILTE

-3225 MQDKNNN
+3225 IQDENNN
-3232 NIVTIKDFF
+3232 DIVTIKDFF
-3241 ANENSIIETIQL
+3241 ANENSIVETIQL
-3253 KNGYT
+3253 KNGYKF
-3258 ITSEQIYQSFG
+3258 SAKDIYQSFG
-3269 KEYPKDDSSNTTDPQ
+3269 KEYPKDDSSNTADPQ
-3284 PNENNLVGGNED
+3284 PNENNLVGGDED

-3302 GGQKTVIDS
+3302 GGKKTVIDS

-3359 IENFELKNG
+3359 IEKFELKNG

-3379 FGKEYPSS
+3379 FGKEYPSN

-3395 NATINKIVENLN
+3395 NTTINKIVENLN

>member
-1 MSISR
+1 M
-6 ANIELSKAEIRLK
+6 
-19 NTLGLSDEIL
+19 
-29 KYFSDILKS
+29 
-38 GELAK
+38 
-43 EIQQKIDSDIL
+43 
-54 TQTEINGLKRIAK
+54 
-67 SLSIAGTLVDFSS
+67 
-80 NYYHKGINSAAIG
+80 
-93 LMTDFGTVFIFKKFT
+93 
-108 LIFDGLNL
+108 
-116 IDKYF
+116 
-121 LGDNKWFDVKNHVQ
+121 
-135 NFYHKLMNT
+135 
-144 TSDLP
+144 
-149 DESALKQG
+149 
-157 YIKVTMPN
+157 
-165 GEVYARP
+165 
-172 IQDTVLKK
+172 
-180 FFPKPQGSIFGGNK
+180 
-194 NDVLFGGDGNDYFN
+194 
-208 SRGGDDALFGGAGN
+208 
-222 DTYISDKKVTIEDI
+222 
-236 SGNDV
+236 
-241 YVNTGDIDILDKQG
+241 
-255 DDRYHINSYLKNK
+255 
-268 VSIVDYGGFDNYN
+268 
-281 INGARNINIRDIGGK
+281 
-296 GAVYWDGKL
+296 
-305 TGGTWNKD
+305 
-313 EKVYIGN
+313 
-320 DNWTKYKI
+320 
-328 VNGDLQV
+328 
-335 IKGNGMITIQ
+335 
-345 GYNKN
+345 
-350 NNDLGIILLDQG
+350 
-362 EISITI
+362 
-368 SDNEKAEGDNGEQ
+368 
-381 SMNFDIKVNG
+381 
-391 EIPKGEYAIININGE
+391 
-406 EYLIG
+406 
-411 NPSTE
+411 
-416 NIKKDNLNISKYKR
+416 
-430 TLTYT
+430 
-435 HKWQGNEKK
+435 
-444 EEDKKFIISGSVVKS
+444 
-459 SDGLKVKEI
+459 
-468 ISGNG
+468 
-473 TIIDDD
+473 
-479 KDDSN
+479 
-484 DPENENS
+484 
-491 PIIIDLNKNGIT
+491 
-503 STKLNNTT
+503 
-511 YFDHDNNNF
+511 
-520 KEATSWIDKGD
+520 
-531 AFLALDKNNNGL
+531 
-543 IDNGNELFGNHTI
+543 
-556 SNTRFKYT
+556 
-564 NNKATN
+564 
-570 GYEALKAYDLNGDN
+570 
-584 VIDSKDEIYDKLLLW
+584 
-599 KDSNQNAIT
+599 
-608 DKGELIK
+608 
-615 LKDSG
+615 
-620 IVSID
+620 
-625 LNYKNTNTDE
+625 
-635 KGNTIKQSSTVTFED
+635 
-650 GSTTIANDVWFK
+650 
-662 VNLDKTKQASIDEM
+662 
-676 IKDTLINLNKR
+676 
-687 QDELIKKYKE
+687 
-697 NNNLNTNDL
+697 
-706 NDDESLQNI
+706 
-715 LNSDKILKTY
+715 
-725 NDKLN
+725 
-730 TLFTIKSL
+730 
-738 PQVKA
+738 
-743 FGNLSSLQE
+743 
-752 AMANNPKLA
+752 
-761 TMMNLYLLM
+761 
-770 DEKAKKENI
+770 
-779 SDIIYEWAGVSSVD
+779 
-793 DSSMRGQVKEKDM
+793 
-806 IVYEKLSGKPFMQ
+806 
-819 RGYSRN
+819 
-825 PRQNASAI
+825 
-833 IIDKIQ
+833 
-839 VFKNYVYAN
+839 
-848 IELQTT
+848 
-854 YQEVNLDIDTMKF
+854 
-867 DGKEYRYDFSSIDE
+867 
-881 YLKTLCNENKKQD
+881 
-894 IIKFIN
+894 
-900 ILKTS
+900 
-905 LTYKPVATNH
+905 
-915 LNDYVKNTLP
+915 
-925 NSLKEFKIF
+925 
-934 IATLLNNR
+934 
-942 KIGNDNNQTIYGS
+942 
-955 NQTDVI
+955 I

-993 QGDNEIVFTDGIA
+993 QGDNEIVFTKGIT
-1006 LKDLS
+1006 KEDLS

-1025 ENGEKDSITVQNF
+1025 ENGEKDSITVQNAF
-1038 FDIGDNL
+1038 CLMNDLGDGIIQSITFADGTKLSKEDILNLSPLKGSDEADNL
-1045 GNGVIKNINFADRTK
+1045 
-1060 LNIDDILKFSPLIGT
+1060 
-1075 DGDDKFYL
+1075 YL
-1083 TSNND
+1083 TN
-1088 NFKALGGNDIVYGGV
+1088 
-1103 GDDAIG
+1103 
-1109 GEDGNDIL
+1109 ENDIL
-1117 YGGIGNDILN
+1117 NAGNGNDEIHGKKGDDIINGDSGDDRLFGGDGNDILN

-1141 DTYVFSKEWGQ
+1141 DTYVFGKEWGQ

-1166 IDNISIDDLVFN
+1166 IDNISIDDLVFD

-1197 KDVMNENGTLNNSVE
+1197 KDVMNENGTLNNSIS
-1212 KFIFNRKKDGKK
+1212 KIIFNRKIINGK
-1224 ETFDYLTSSQIL
+1224 ESFDFITTNEIL
-1236 DYLIKPTNESDKLVG
+1236 DYMIRPSDESDELIG
-1251 YNEHSYNINALDG
+1251 YNDHSYNINALDG

-1382 NSSSNKNDTLI
+1382 NSSSNENDTLI

-1423 AGDDT
+1423 AGDDA
-1428 LKGGKGDD
+1428 LKGGKGND

-1473 VTTTDLIINYKDN
+1473 ATTTDLIINYKDN

-1760 FDKTGKDTV
+1760 YDRNGTDKI
-1769 KFIDNISKEDLIFA
+1769 KFTDGISKYDLIFA
-1783 RGVDGANVTND
+1783 RGVKNSDVTND
-1794 LFIYSSD
+1794 LFIYSKD
-1801 KKHSI
+1801 KKNSI
-1806 KVIGFFNDLK
+1806 KITDFFYNYQSIDENRK
-1816 IDNDRKI
+1816 IDLI
-1823 EFIKFDNGDTLK
+1823 EFDNGEILK
-1835 SDDIKYLVLNGSDY
+1835 SEDLKYLVLQGSKYDDVIRGYDEDFTFDAGEGSDIVFAGNK
-1849 NDVIKGYNED
+1849 NDKIFGND
-1859 YVLSSKAGDDIIY
+1859 GDDTLY
-1872 GGNKNDTLIGGT
+1872 GEDGNDTLIGGT

-1917 IEFGNNITKDSL
+1917 IEFGKSITKDSL

-1941 YVKDNPNTPNKDI
+1941 YVKDNPNIPNKDI

-1979 VETVKFND
+1979 IETVRFQD

-2264 IYVKNSPNIPNES
+2264 IYVKDNPNIPNKD
-2277 INLDE
+2277 INIDE
-2282 INDVITLKDVFS
+2282 VKDIITLKDVFR
-2294 LDSSNSDQIIET
+2294 LDTSNSNQIIET

-2429 GSIYGNSGNDTIETL
+2429 GSIYGNSGNDTIETS

-2652 DGKDEIYDIDG
+2652 DGKDEIYESSG
-2663 NDTIEFGKSITK
+2663 NDTIEFGKGISK

-2693 NSPNI
+2693 DNPNI
-2698 PNESINLDEINDV
+2698 PNKDINIDEVKDI

-2716 VFSLDSSNSDQIIE
+2716 VFRLDTSNSNQIIE
-2730 SVKFNDGST
+2730 TVKFNDGST
-2739 LSFNELKKM
+2739 ISFNELKKM

-2755 NQTDIKGYDD
+2755 NQTNIKGYDD

-2833 NGGLGDDIIYAGEG
+2833 NGGLGDDIIYG
-2847 NDILNGDLGNDIL
+2847 NDGDDSIDAGLGNDTLI
-2860 VGGSGNDTLLGGDG
+2860 GGSGNDTLLGGDG

-3057 GSGDDRYYYSYGDG
+3057 GIGDDRYYYSYGDG

-3130 MIQPSDGYAYT
+3130 MIQPGDQKPAYT
-3141 KNDIDNIVNAFDK
+3141 KNDIDNMVNAFDK

-3379 FGKEYPSS
+3379 FGKEYPKDDSS
-3387 NLEAFGLS
+3387 NTTDPQPNENNLVGGNEDNKYIFSGGQKTVIDSGGNDTIKFTQDGNGLNFSTNGTDLTLNVYNHENDTITVKNFFTNPSNIIENFELKNGYTITSEQIYQSFGKEYPSNNLEAFGLS

-3413 GANLNYVSNA
+3413 GANLNYVGNA

>member
-1 MSISR
+1 M
-6 ANIELSKAEIRLK
+6 
-19 NTLGLSDEIL
+19 
-29 KYFSDILKS
+29 
-38 GELAK
+38 
-43 EIQQKIDSDIL
+43 
-54 TQTEINGLKRIAK
+54 
-67 SLSIAGTLVDFSS
+67 
-80 NYYHKGINSAAIG
+80 
-93 LMTDFGTVFIFKKFT
+93 
-108 LIFDGLNL
+108 
-116 IDKYF
+116 
-121 LGDNKWFDVKNHVQ
+121 
-135 NFYHKLMNT
+135 
-144 TSDLP
+144 
-149 DESALKQG
+149 
-157 YIKVTMPN
+157 
-165 GEVYARP
+165 
-172 IQDTVLKK
+172 
-180 FFPKPQGSIFGGNK
+180 
-194 NDVLFGGDGNDYFN
+194 
-208 SRGGDDALFGGAGN
+208 
-222 DTYISDKKVTIEDI
+222 
-236 SGNDV
+236 
-241 YVNTGDIDILDKQG
+241 
-255 DDRYHINSYLKNK
+255 
-268 VSIVDYGGFDNYN
+268 
-281 INGARNINIRDIGGK
+281 
-296 GAVYWDGKL
+296 
-305 TGGTWNKD
+305 
-313 EKVYIGN
+313 
-320 DNWTKYKI
+320 
-328 VNGDLQV
+328 
-335 IKGNGMITIQ
+335 
-345 GYNKN
+345 
-350 NNDLGIILLDQG
+350 
-362 EISITI
+362 
-368 SDNEKAEGDNGEQ
+368 
-381 SMNFDIKVNG
+381 
-391 EIPKGEYAIININGE
+391 
-406 EYLIG
+406 
-411 NPSTE
+411 
-416 NIKKDNLNISKYKR
+416 
-430 TLTYT
+430 
-435 HKWQGNEKK
+435 
-444 EEDKKFIISGSVVKS
+444 
-459 SDGLKVKEI
+459 
-468 ISGNG
+468 
-473 TIIDDD
+473 
-479 KDDSN
+479 
-484 DPENENS
+484 
-491 PIIIDLNKNGIT
+491 
-503 STKLNNTT
+503 
-511 YFDHDNNNF
+511 
-520 KEATSWIDKGD
+520 
-531 AFLALDKNNNGL
+531 
-543 IDNGNELFGNHTI
+543 
-556 SNTRFKYT
+556 
-564 NNKATN
+564 
-570 GYEALKAYDLNGDN
+570 
-584 VIDSKDEIYDKLLLW
+584 
-599 KDSNQNAIT
+599 
-608 DKGELIK
+608 
-615 LKDSG
+615 
-620 IVSID
+620 
-625 LNYKNTNTDE
+625 
-635 KGNTIKQSSTVTFED
+635 
-650 GSTTIANDVWFK
+650 
-662 VNLDKTKQASIDEM
+662 
-676 IKDTLINLNKR
+676 
-687 QDELIKKYKE
+687 
-697 NNNLNTNDL
+697 
-706 NDDESLQNI
+706 
-715 LNSDKILKTY
+715 
-725 NDKLN
+725 
-730 TLFTIKSL
+730 
-738 PQVKA
+738 
-743 FGNLSSLQE
+743 
-752 AMANNPKLA
+752 
-761 TMMNLYLLM
+761 
-770 DEKAKKENI
+770 
-779 SDIIYEWAGVSSVD
+779 
-793 DSSMRGQVKEKDM
+793 
-806 IVYEKLSGKPFMQ
+806 
-819 RGYSRN
+819 
-825 PRQNASAI
+825 
-833 IIDKIQ
+833 
-839 VFKNYVYAN
+839 
-848 IELQTT
+848 
-854 YQEVNLDIDTMKF
+854 
-867 DGKEYRYDFSSIDE
+867 
-881 YLKTLCNENKKQD
+881 
-894 IIKFIN
+894 
-900 ILKTS
+900 
-905 LTYKPVATNH
+905 
-915 LNDYVKNTLP
+915 
-925 NSLKEFKIF
+925 
-934 IATLLNNR
+934 
-942 KIGNDNNQTIYGS
+942 
-955 NQTDVI
+955 I

-993 QGDNEIVFTDGIA
+993 QGDNEIVFTKGIT
-1006 LKDLS
+1006 KEDLS

-1278 GGKGDDTLIGKA
+1278 GGKGNDTLIGKA

-1382 NSSSNKNDTLI
+1382 NSSSNENDTLI

-1423 AGDDT
+1423 AGDDA
-1428 LKGGKGDD
+1428 LKGGKGND

-1473 VTTTDLIINYKDN
+1473 ATTTDLIINYKDN

-1760 FDKTGKDTV
+1760 YDRNGTDKI
-1769 KFIDNISKEDLIFA
+1769 KFTDGISKYDLIFA
-1783 RGVDGANVTND
+1783 RGVKNSDVTND
-1794 LFIYSSD
+1794 LFIYSKD
-1801 KKHSI
+1801 KKNSI
-1806 KVIGFFNDLK
+1806 KITDFFYNYQSIDENRK
-1816 IDNDRKI
+1816 IDLI
-1823 EFIKFDNGDTLK
+1823 EFDNGEILK
-1835 SDDIKYLVLNGSDY
+1835 SEDLKYLVLQGSKYDDVIRGYDEDFTFDAGEGSDIVFAGNK
-1849 NDVIKGYNED
+1849 NDKIFGND
-1859 YVLSSKAGDDIIY
+1859 GDDTLY
-1872 GGNKNDTLIGGT
+1872 GEDGNDTLIGGT

-1917 IEFGNNITKDSL
+1917 IEFGKSITKDSL

-1941 YVKDNPNTPNKDI
+1941 YVKDNPNIPNKDI

-1979 VETVKFND
+1979 IETVRFQD

-2264 IYVKNSPNIPNES
+2264 IYVKDNPNIPNKD
-2277 INLDE
+2277 INIDE
-2282 INDVITLKDVFS
+2282 VKDIITLKDVFR
-2294 LDSSNSDQIIET
+2294 LDTSNSNQIIET

-2429 GSIYGNSGNDTIETL
+2429 GSIYGNSGNDTIETS

-2652 DGKDEIYDIDG
+2652 DGKDEIYESSG
-2663 NDTIEFGKSITK
+2663 NDTIEFGKGISK

-2693 NSPNI
+2693 DNPNI
-2698 PNESINLDEINDV
+2698 PNKDINIDEVKDI

-2716 VFSLDSSNSDQIIE
+2716 VFRLDTSNSNQIIE
-2730 SVKFNDGST
+2730 TVKFNDGST
-2739 LSFNELKKM
+2739 ISFNELKKM

-2755 NQTDIKGYDD
+2755 NQTNIKGYDD

-2833 NGGLGDDIIYAGEG
+2833 NGGLGDDIIYG
-2847 NDILNGDLGNDIL
+2847 NDGDDSIDAGLGNDTLI
-2860 VGGSGNDTLLGGDG
+2860 GGSGNDTLLGGDG

-3057 GSGDDRYYYSYGDG
+3057 GIGDDRYYYSYGDG

-3130 MIQPSDGYAYT
+3130 MIQPGDQKPAYT
-3141 KNDIDNIVNAFDK
+3141 KNDIDNMVNAFDK

-3379 FGKEYPSS
+3379 FGKEYPKDDSS
-3387 NLEAFGLS
+3387 NTTDPQPNENNLVGGNEDNKYIFSGGQKTVIDSGGNDTIKFTQDGNGLNFSTNGTDLTLNVYNHENDTITVKNFFTNPSNIIENFELKNGYTITSEQIYQSFGKEYPSNNLEAFGLS

-3413 GANLNYVSNA
+3413 GANLNYVGNA

>member
-1 MSISR
+1 MSSTNSRIAKANQILDRAEKMLLGGMSKQQALDIMSKCWNGISFALANSDNPLADALKNKADIVDQINKANKGNIR
-6 ANIELSKAEIRLK
+6 AVRLGNGMFGLVTGIGNAMINDLNGEDTIEKIIDMGTNVAFSIWSLTPFGGVANVINFAAGELLGYDASTLLKDIYKNLIGENVDLK
-19 NTLGLSDEIL
+19 NT
-29 KYFSDILKS
+29 
-38 GELAK
+38 
-43 EIQQKIDSDIL
+43 
-54 TQTEINGLKRIAK
+54 RI
-67 SLSIAGTLVDFSS
+67 TP
-80 NYYHKGINSAAIG
+80 
-93 LMTDFGTVFIFKKFT
+93 
-108 LIFDGLNL
+108 DG
-116 IDKYF
+116 F
-121 LGDNKWFDVKNHVQ
+121 LQ
-135 NFYHKLMNT
+135 
-144 TSDLP
+144 
-149 DESALKQG
+149 
-157 YIKVTMPN
+157 VTMPD
-165 GEVYARP
+165 GTVYARP
-172 IQDTVLKK
+172 
-180 FFPKPQGSIFGGNK
+180 FMPNAQGSLFGNGK
-194 NDVLFGGDGNDYFN
+194 DDVLFGGNGNDMLIGHGGSDILIGGNGKDDYFVDNGDIIKDSDGNGRVFLEN
-208 SRGGDDALFGGAGN
+208 H
-222 DTYISDKKVTIEDI
+222 
-236 SGNDV
+236 
-241 YVNTGDIDILDKQG
+241 Q
-255 DDRYHINSYLKNK
+255 
-268 VSIVDYGGFDNYN
+268 
-281 INGARNINIRDIGGK
+281 
-296 GAVYWDGKL
+296 L
-305 TGGTWNKD
+305 TGGTQIEKGSNIYKGKD
-313 EKVYIGN
+313 GV
-320 DNWTKYKI
+320 KYELKD
-328 VNGDLQV
+328 NGDLL
-335 IKGNGMITIQ
+335 I
-345 GYNKN
+345 
-350 NNDLGIILLDQG
+350 ND
-362 EISITI
+362 SITI
-368 SDNEKAEGDNGEQ
+368 ENFSNDKLEIHLSEFGEINISISDASAVEKDQ
-381 SMNFDIKVNG
+381 SMKFIVSLNKEPEVGEFVKVSVGKKTYKFMNFSETDYTIDEGVENVFG
-391 EIPKGEYAIININGE
+391 AQAEY
-406 EYLIG
+406 EYVW
-411 NPSTE
+411 ND
-416 NIKKDNLNISKYKR
+416 DNV
-430 TLTYT
+430 
-435 HKWQGNEKK
+435 K
-444 EEDKKFIISGSVVKS
+444 EEDEKFKVTANIVGK
-459 SDGLKVKEI
+459 SDGLKASVIKN
-468 ISGNG
+468 GNG

-479 KDDSN
+479 RDD
-484 DPENENS
+484 DPEDVD
-491 PIIIDLNKNGIT
+491 PIIIDLNKNKIT

-531 AFLALDKNNNGL
+531 AFLALDKNSNGL

-556 SNTRFKYT
+556 SNTKYGEKEA
-564 NNKATN
+564 NNKDTSIN

-662 VNLDKTKQASIDEM
+662 VNLDKTKQTSIDEM

-687 QDELIKKYKE
+687 QDELIKEYKE

-715 LNSDKILKTY
+715 LNSDEILKTY

-730 TLFTIKSL
+730 TLFAIKSL

-752 AMANNPKLA
+752 AMVNNPKLA
-761 TMMNLYLLM
+761 TMLNLYLLM

-779 SDIIYEWAGVSSVD
+779 SDIIYEWAGVSSID
-793 DSSMRGQVKEKDM
+793 ESSMRGEVKEKDM
-806 IVYEKLSGKPFMQ
+806 IVYEKLSGKPFMWKG
-819 RGYSRN
+819 RDK
-825 PRQNASAI
+825 NANWYVKPVI
-833 IIDKIQ
+833 EEIFNN
-839 VFKNYVYAN
+839 FKNYVYAN

-854 YQEVNLDIDTMKF
+854 YQEVNLDIDYMKF
-867 DGKEYRYDFSSIDE
+867 DGKEYRYDFSNINE
-881 YLKTLCNENKKQD
+881 YLKTLLTNNQIDKALN
-894 IIKFIN
+894 FIQT
-900 ILKTS
+900 LKTS

-925 NSLKEFKIF
+925 NSLKEFKFF

-942 KIGNDNNQTIYGS
+942 RVGNDNNQTIYGS

-967 DKFYGAGGDDL
+967 DKLYGAGGDDL

-993 QGDNEIVFTDGIA
+993 QGNNEIVFTKGIT
-1006 LKDLS
+1006 KEDLS

-1025 ENGEKDSITVQNF
+1025 ENGEKDSITVQNAF
-1038 FDIGDNL
+1038 CLMNDLGDGIIQSITFADGTKLSKEDILNLSPLKGSDEADNL
-1045 GNGVIKNINFADRTK
+1045 
-1060 LNIDDILKFSPLIGT
+1060 
-1075 DGDDKFYL
+1075 YL
-1083 TSNND
+1083 TN
-1088 NFKALGGNDIVYGGV
+1088 
-1103 GDDAIG
+1103 
-1109 GEDGNDIL
+1109 ENDIL
-1117 YGGIGNDILN
+1117 NAGNGNDEIHGKKGDDIINGDSGDDRLFGGIGNDILN

-1134 LYGEEGN
+1134 LYGEDGN
-1141 DTYVFSKEWGQ
+1141 DTYVFSKNWG
-1152 DIIKDYDGFNNIEF
+1152 KDTIVDNQGLNSIEF
-1166 IDNISIDDLVFN
+1166 IDGINVNDLVFD
-1178 KNGRD
+1178 KNGND

-1197 KDVMNENGTLNNSVE
+1197 KNIVNENGTLNNSIS
-1212 KFIFNRKKDGKK
+1212 KIIFNRKIINGK
-1224 ETFDYLTSSQIL
+1224 ESFDFITTNEIL
-1236 DYLIKPTNESDKLVG
+1236 DYMIRPSDESDELIG
-1251 YNEHSYNINALDG
+1251 YNDHSYNINALDG

-1290 GNDIYIFG
+1290 GNDTYIFG

-1308 ENNDKNVIKF
+1308 ENSDKNVIKF

-1382 NSSSNKNDTLI
+1382 NSSSNENDTLI

-1428 LKGGKGDD
+1428 LKGGKGND

-1473 VTTTDLIINYKDN
+1473 ATTTDLIINYKDN

-1682 NKSEVYGNEGNDK
+1682 NKSEVYGNDGNDK
-1695 IIANGTI
+1695 ITANGTI

-1745 TYVFAKNWG
+1745 TYVFGKEWG

-1760 FDKTGKDTV
+1760 FDRNGTDKI
-1769 KFIDNISKEDLIFA
+1769 KFTDGISKYDLIFA
-1783 RGVDGANVTND
+1783 RGVKNSDVTND
-1794 LFIYSSD
+1794 LFIYSKD
-1801 KKHSI
+1801 KKNSI
-1806 KVIGFFNDLK
+1806 KITDFFYNYQSIDENRK
-1816 IDNDRKI
+1816 IDLI
-1823 EFIKFDNGDTLK
+1823 EFDNGEILK
-1835 SDDIKYLVLNGSDY
+1835 SEDLKYLVLQGSKYDDVIRGYDEDFTFDAGEGSDIVFAGNK
-1849 NDVIKGYNED
+1849 NDKIFGND
-1859 YVLSSKAGDDIIY
+1859 GDDTLY
-1872 GGNKNDTLIGGT
+1872 GEDGNDTLIGGT
-1884 GNDTLQGGDGDDKYI
+1884 GNDKLQGGKGDDTYI

-1905 KDEIYDIDGNDT
+1905 KDEIYEESGNDT
-1917 IEFGNNITKDSL
+1917 IEFGKGISKDSL

-1941 YVKDNPNTPNKDI
+1941 YVKDNPNIPNKDI

-1965 KDVFHYNET
+1965 KNVFSNNSSKPENLIET
-1974 YNSNV
+1974 I
-1979 VETVKFND
+1979 KFQD

-2046 TITAYSGKNTLI
+2046 TIKDLNGNNTIYAGIGDDTINANGTIYAGIGDDTINANGTIYAGSGNDTINASGTIYAEDGNDNINATGFIDAGNGNDIVTASNVYSSEEFNTII
-2058 GGSGDD
+2058 GGKGDD
-2064 VFYGDQANNTY
+2064 ELHGSYSNEKY
-2075 IFSKGDGNDKISG
+2075 IFSK
-2088 RSSDSTIKFEDGIS
+2088 
-2102 KDDIKVTRGENLDD
+2102 
-2116 LVVKINENDS
+2116 
-2126 ITIKNF
+2126 
-2132 YYDGNIN
+2132 
-2139 KENEKAIVSNF
+2139 
-2150 LFANGEKIGYEEFHK
+2150 
-2165 LSYIGKENDDTI
+2165 
-2177 YGLNSND
+2177 
-2184 TIKGNDGDDTLYG
+2184 
-2197 EDGNDTLIGGTGN
+2197 
-2210 DTLQGGDGDDTY
+2210 
-2222 IFNLGDG
+2222 GDG
-2229 KDEIYESSG
+2229 KDEIYENGG
-2238 NDTIEFGKGISKD
+2238 NDTIEFKNNLLKEN
-2251 SLIVIRDGENNLK
+2251 LIVKRNGENDITIKFKDDQTDL
-2264 IYVKNSPNIPNES
+2264 
-2277 INLDE
+2277 
-2282 INDVITLKDVFS
+2282 ITLKNVVYGNII
-2294 LDSSNSDQIIET
+2294 SNQNTIENFT
-2306 VKFNDGSTISFNELK
+2306 FANGETLTFNDIK
-2321 KMSMLGLDNNQT
+2321 KASMIGFDEDDT
-2333 NIKGYDDMENI
+2333 IKGYDDADNFI
-2344 IKASQ
+2344 STSA
-2349 KDTTIQG
+2349 
-2356 GDLKDTIY
+2356 
-2364 GGQNNDIINAND
+2364 
-2376 GNDTVYGN
+2376 
-2384 GGDDIIYGGSGD
+2384 GDDKIIGG
-2396 DILYGNDG
+2396 IF
-2404 NDTIYDT
+2404 NDTI
-2411 NGNNTINGGSGN
+2411 IGGSGN
-2423 DIIKGF
+2423 D
-2429 GSIYGNSGNDTIETL
+2429 
-2444 VNYYEENT
+2444 
-2452 SINTINGGS
+2452 
-2461 GNDTLKGGKGDDT
+2461 
-2474 YVFNLGDDIDTVT
+2474 
-2487 DQGGDNTVKFGDGIN
+2487 
-2502 TDNIIVK
+2502 
-2509 RGSNLNDLVIMTSKN
+2509 
-2524 DKITIKDFYV
+2524 
-2534 GLSYEDG
+2534 
-2541 TLLNTQDNKHK
+2541 
-2552 IINKFIFA
+2552 
-2560 DQTELNYE
+2560 
-2568 EFHKLSYNGKDSDD
+2568 KL
-2582 LIYGLN
+2582 
-2588 SNDFI
+2588 
-2593 NGGKGN
+2593 
-2599 DTVYARDGDDTLYGN
+2599 
-2614 DGDDILNG
+2614 
-2622 DLGNDTLI
+2622 
-2630 GGTGNDTLQ
+2630 Q
-2639 GGDGDDTYIFNLG
+2639 
-2652 DGKDEIYDIDG
+2652 
-2663 NDTIEFGKSITK
+2663 
-2675 DSLIVIRDGENNL
+2675 
-2688 KIYVK
+2688 
-2693 NSPNI
+2693 
-2698 PNESINLDEINDV
+2698 
-2711 ITLKD
+2711 
-2716 VFSLDSSNSDQIIE
+2716 
-2730 SVKFNDGST
+2730 
-2739 LSFNELKKM
+2739 
-2748 SMLGLDN
+2748 
-2755 NQTDIKGYDD
+2755 
-2765 MENIIKASQKDTTIQ
+2765 
-2780 GGDLKD
+2780 
-2786 TIYGGQNNDIIN
+2786 
-2798 ANDGNDT
+2798 
-2805 VYGGNGDDEI
+2805 
-2815 YGGDGD
+2815 
-2821 DTLYG
+2821 
-2826 NSGNDTV
+2826 
-2833 NGGLGDDIIYAGEG
+2833 
-2847 NDILNGDLGNDIL
+2847 
-2860 VGGSGNDTLLGGDG
+2860 GGDG

-2994 IKAGSGNDIIY
+2994 IKAGSGNDTVY

-3130 MIQPSDGYAYT
+3130 MIQPGDQKPAYT

-3207 YRLNFSS
+3207 YHLNFSS

-3225 MQDKNNN
+3225 IQDENNN

-3241 ANENSIIETIQL
+3241 ANENSIVETIQL
-3253 KNGYT
+3253 KNGYKF
-3258 ITSEQIYQSFG
+3258 SAKDIYQSFG
-3269 KEYPKDDSSNTTDPQ
+3269 KEYPKNDSSNTTDPQ
-3284 PNENNLVGGNED
+3284 PSENNLVGGNED

-3359 IENFELKNG
+3359 IEKFELKNG

-3379 FGKEYPSS
+3379 FGKEYPKNDSS
-3387 NLEAFGLS
+3387 NTTEPETPEIPQPSENNLVGGNEDNKYIFSGGQKTVIDSGGNDTIKFTQDGNGLNFSTNGTDLTLNVYNHENDTITVKNFFTNPNNIIENFELKNGYTITSEQIYQSFGKKYPS
-3395 NATINKIVENLN
+3395 NNEPFGVSADTANKIIEELN
-3407 SYSDDL
+3407 SYSNDNAL
-3413 GANLNYVSNA
+3413 NLNF
-3423 KNNFDIMQ
+3423 KNETNKNMDIMQ
-3431 IYSN
+3431 IYNV

>member
-1 MSISR
+1 
-6 ANIELSKAEIRLK
+6 
-19 NTLGLSDEIL
+19 
-29 KYFSDILKS
+29 
-38 GELAK
+38 
-43 EIQQKIDSDIL
+43 
-54 TQTEINGLKRIAK
+54 
-67 SLSIAGTLVDFSS
+67 
-80 NYYHKGINSAAIG
+80 
-93 LMTDFGTVFIFKKFT
+93 
-108 LIFDGLNL
+108 
-116 IDKYF
+116 
-121 LGDNKWFDVKNHVQ
+121 
-135 NFYHKLMNT
+135 
-144 TSDLP
+144 
-149 DESALKQG
+149 
-157 YIKVTMPN
+157 
-165 GEVYARP
+165 
-172 IQDTVLKK
+172 
-180 FFPKPQGSIFGGNK
+180 
-194 NDVLFGGDGNDYFN
+194 
-208 SRGGDDALFGGAGN
+208 
-222 DTYISDKKVTIEDI
+222 
-236 SGNDV
+236 
-241 YVNTGDIDILDKQG
+241 
-255 DDRYHINSYLKNK
+255 
-268 VSIVDYGGFDNYN
+268 
-281 INGARNINIRDIGGK
+281 
-296 GAVYWDGKL
+296 
-305 TGGTWNKD
+305 
-313 EKVYIGN
+313 
-320 DNWTKYKI
+320 
-328 VNGDLQV
+328 
-335 IKGNGMITIQ
+335 
-345 GYNKN
+345 
-350 NNDLGIILLDQG
+350 
-362 EISITI
+362 
-368 SDNEKAEGDNGEQ
+368 
-381 SMNFDIKVNG
+381 
-391 EIPKGEYAIININGE
+391 
-406 EYLIG
+406 
-411 NPSTE
+411 
-416 NIKKDNLNISKYKR
+416 
-430 TLTYT
+430 
-435 HKWQGNEKK
+435 
-444 EEDKKFIISGSVVKS
+444 
-459 SDGLKVKEI
+459 
-468 ISGNG
+468 
-473 TIIDDD
+473 
-479 KDDSN
+479 
-484 DPENENS
+484 
-491 PIIIDLNKNGIT
+491 
-503 STKLNNTT
+503 
-511 YFDHDNNNF
+511 
-520 KEATSWIDKGD
+520 
-531 AFLALDKNNNGL
+531 
-543 IDNGNELFGNHTI
+543 
-556 SNTRFKYT
+556 
-564 NNKATN
+564 
-570 GYEALKAYDLNGDN
+570 
-584 VIDSKDEIYDKLLLW
+584 
-599 KDSNQNAIT
+599 
-608 DKGELIK
+608 
-615 LKDSG
+615 
-620 IVSID
+620 
-625 LNYKNTNTDE
+625 
-635 KGNTIKQSSTVTFED
+635 
-650 GSTTIANDVWFK
+650 
-662 VNLDKTKQASIDEM
+662 M

-715 LNSDKILKTY
+715 LNSDETLKTY

-752 AMANNPKLA
+752 AMVNNPKLA

-770 DEKAKKENI
+770 DEKTKKENI

-819 RGYSRN
+819 LGYSRN
-825 PRQNASAI
+825 PGQNASTI

-854 YQEVNLDIDTMKF
+854 YQEVNLDIDYMKF

-915 LNDYVKNTLP
+915 LNKHIFNIFKNDIAFMSEILGNVRTGTDFNDYL
-925 NSLKEFKIF
+925 
-934 IATLLNNR
+934 
-942 KIGNDNNQTIYGS
+942 YGS

-967 DKFYGAGGDDL
+967 DKLYGAGGDDL

-993 QGDNEIVFTDGIA
+993 QGDSEIVFTDGIA

-1045 GNGVIKNINFADRTK
+1045 GNGVIKNISFADRTK

-1141 DTYVFSKEWGQ
+1141 DTYVFGKEWGQ

-1166 IDNISIDDLVFN
+1166 IDNISIDDLVFD

-1251 YNEHSYNINALDG
+1251 YNEHSYNINALNG

-1308 ENNDKNVIKF
+1308 ENSDKDVIKF

-1354 SINSKIDKIVFDD
+1354 SINSKIDKIVFND

-1382 NSSSNKNDTLI
+1382 NSSSNENDTLI

-1428 LKGGKGDD
+1428 LQGGKGND

-1473 VTTTDLIINYKDN
+1473 ATTTDLIINYKDN

-1527 SDTSEVGRYYSTNL
+1527 SDTSEVGIYYNTNL

-1620 SKHNRIE
+1620 TKHNRIE

-1695 IIANGTI
+1695 ITANGTI

-1823 EFIKFDNGDTLK
+1823 EFIKFDNEDTLK

-1859 YVLSSKAGDDIIY
+1859 YVLSPKAGDDIIY

-1905 KDEIYDIDGNDT
+1905 KDEIYDINGNDT

-1941 YVKDNPNTPNKDI
+1941 YVKDNPNIPNKDI

-1979 VETVKFND
+1979 VETVRFND
-1987 GSTLNFNDI
+1987 GSTL
-1996 KKLSLINSSNSTETL
+1996 
-2011 RGYDDENN
+2011 
-2019 NIVGN
+2019 
-2024 DADETIYGG
+2024 
-2033 ELDDTINAGAGND
+2033 
-2046 TITAYSGKNTLI
+2046 
-2058 GGSGDD
+2058 
-2064 VFYGDQANNTY
+2064 
-2075 IFSKGDGNDKISG
+2075 
-2088 RSSDSTIKFEDGIS
+2088 
-2102 KDDIKVTRGENLDD
+2102 
-2116 LVVKINENDS
+2116 
-2126 ITIKNF
+2126 
-2132 YYDGNIN
+2132 
-2139 KENEKAIVSNF
+2139 
-2150 LFANGEKIGYEEFHK
+2150 
-2165 LSYIGKENDDTI
+2165 
-2177 YGLNSND
+2177 
-2184 TIKGNDGDDTLYG
+2184 
-2197 EDGNDTLIGGTGN
+2197 
-2210 DTLQGGDGDDTY
+2210 
-2222 IFNLGDG
+2222 
-2229 KDEIYESSG
+2229 
-2238 NDTIEFGKGISKD
+2238 
-2251 SLIVIRDGENNLK
+2251 
-2264 IYVKNSPNIPNES
+2264 
-2277 INLDE
+2277 
-2282 INDVITLKDVFS
+2282 
-2294 LDSSNSDQIIET
+2294 
-2306 VKFNDGSTISFNELK
+2306 SFDELK

-2364 GGQNNDIINAND
+2364 GGQNN
-2376 GNDTVYGN
+2376 
-2384 GGDDIIYGGSGD
+2384 
-2396 DILYGNDG
+2396 
-2404 NDTIYDT
+2404 
-2411 NGNNTINGGSGN
+2411 
-2423 DIIKGF
+2423 
-2429 GSIYGNSGNDTIETL
+2429 
-2444 VNYYEENT
+2444 
-2452 SINTINGGS
+2452 
-2461 GNDTLKGGKGDDT
+2461 
-2474 YVFNLGDDIDTVT
+2474 
-2487 DQGGDNTVKFGDGIN
+2487 
-2502 TDNIIVK
+2502 
-2509 RGSNLNDLVIMTSKN
+2509 
-2524 DKITIKDFYV
+2524 
-2534 GLSYEDG
+2534 
-2541 TLLNTQDNKHK
+2541 
-2552 IINKFIFA
+2552 
-2560 DQTELNYE
+2560 
-2568 EFHKLSYNGKDSDD
+2568 
-2582 LIYGLN
+2582 
-2588 SNDFI
+2588 
-2593 NGGKGN
+2593 
-2599 DTVYARDGDDTLYGN
+2599 
-2614 DGDDILNG
+2614 
-2622 DLGNDTLI
+2622 
-2630 GGTGNDTLQ
+2630 
-2639 GGDGDDTYIFNLG
+2639 
-2652 DGKDEIYDIDG
+2652 
-2663 NDTIEFGKSITK
+2663 
-2675 DSLIVIRDGENNL
+2675 
-2688 KIYVK
+2688 
-2693 NSPNI
+2693 
-2698 PNESINLDEINDV
+2698 
-2711 ITLKD
+2711 
-2716 VFSLDSSNSDQIIE
+2716 
-2730 SVKFNDGST
+2730 
-2739 LSFNELKKM
+2739 
-2748 SMLGLDN
+2748 
-2755 NQTDIKGYDD
+2755 
-2765 MENIIKASQKDTTIQ
+2765 
-2780 GGDLKD
+2780 
-2786 TIYGGQNNDIIN
+2786 
-2798 ANDGNDT
+2798 
-2805 VYGGNGDDEI
+2805 
-2815 YGGDGD
+2815 
-2821 DTLYG
+2821 
-2826 NSGNDTV
+2826 
-2833 NGGLGDDIIYAGEG
+2833 
-2847 NDILNGDLGNDIL
+2847 
-2860 VGGSGNDTLLGGDG
+2860 
-2874 DDTYIFN
+2874 
-2881 LGDGKDIITERELS
+2881 
-2895 EPYLIRQD
+2895 
-2903 SFDTVKFTKG
+2903 
-2913 VNKDDI
+2913 
-2919 LLSRNGDD
+2919 
-2927 LIIKNKT
+2927 
-2934 NGDEITVKNHFFLS
+2934 
-2948 NRYYKINSIEFDDG
+2948 
-2962 TIWDEKYIDHNAVYY
+2962 
-2977 GSDANDEL
+2977 
-2985 SGYMGNDDI
+2985 
-2994 IKAGSGNDIIY
+2994 
-3005 GFDGDDEIYG
+3005 
-3015 EDGDD
+3015 
-3020 YLSGGNG
+3020 
-3027 IEKNTGND
+3027 
-3035 KLYGGAG
+3035 
-3042 NDQLRGE
+3042 
-3049 DGNDYLNG
+3049 
-3057 GSGDDRYYYSYGDG
+3057 
-3071 FDTIENEGGGS
+3071 
-3082 DSLIFFDITRDRLSF
+3082 
-3097 SKEENDL
+3097 
-3104 IINID
+3104 
-3109 NDANQ
+3109 
-3114 GVRVKNYFLND
+3114 
-3125 EYALD
+3125 
-3130 MIQPSDGYAYT
+3130 
-3141 KNDIDNIVNAFDK
+3141 
-3154 PTLTE
+3154 
-3159 DKNANII
+3159 
-3166 DTKNDEILQGSD
+3166 
-3178 KNNTYYYHGGKDLIV
+3178 
-3193 DSGGIDTLKFMING
+3193 
-3207 YRLNFSS
+3207 
-3214 NGTDLSLSLGN
+3214 
-3225 MQDKNNN
+3225 
-3232 NIVTIKDFF
+3232 
-3241 ANENSIIETIQL
+3241 
-3253 KNGYT
+3253 
-3258 ITSEQIYQSFG
+3258 
-3269 KEYPKDDSSNTTDPQ
+3269 
-3284 PNENNLVGGNED
+3284 
-3296 NKYIFS
+3296 
-3302 GGQKTVIDS
+3302 
-3311 GGNDTIKFTQDG
+3311 
-3323 NGLNFSTN
+3323 
-3331 GTDLTLN
+3331 
-3338 VYNHENDTIT
+3338 
-3348 VKNFFTNPSNI
+3348 
-3359 IENFELKNG
+3359 
-3368 YTITSEQIYQS
+3368 
-3379 FGKEYPSS
+3379 
-3387 NLEAFGLS
+3387 
-3395 NATINKIVENLN
+3395 
-3407 SYSDDL
+3407 
-3413 GANLNYVSNA
+3413 
-3423 KNNFDIMQ
+3423 
-3431 IYSN
+3431 

>member
-1 MSISR
+1 
-6 ANIELSKAEIRLK
+6 
-19 NTLGLSDEIL
+19 
-29 KYFSDILKS
+29 
-38 GELAK
+38 
-43 EIQQKIDSDIL
+43 
-54 TQTEINGLKRIAK
+54 
-67 SLSIAGTLVDFSS
+67 
-80 NYYHKGINSAAIG
+80 
-93 LMTDFGTVFIFKKFT
+93 
-108 LIFDGLNL
+108 
-116 IDKYF
+116 
-121 LGDNKWFDVKNHVQ
+121 
-135 NFYHKLMNT
+135 
-144 TSDLP
+144 
-149 DESALKQG
+149 
-157 YIKVTMPN
+157 MPN
-165 GEVYARP
+165 GQVYMRP
-172 IQDTVLKK
+172 LQNPLLKALHGEA
-180 FFPKPQGSIFGGNK
+180 QGLISGGQK
-194 NDVLFGGDGNDYFN
+194 YGEGDVLFGG
-208 SRGGDDALFGGAGN
+208 SGN
-222 DTYISDKKVTIEDI
+222 DTLQGGY
-236 SGNDV
+236 GNDILIGGSG
-241 YVNTGDIDILDKQG
+241 YDIYYANNGDIIKDSD
-255 DDRYHINSYLKNK
+255 
-268 VSIVDYGGFDNYN
+268 
-281 INGARNINIRDIGGK
+281 GK
-296 GAVYWDGKL
+296 GSVYFSGIKL
-305 TGGTWNKD
+305 TGGKYDKNK
-313 EKVYIGN
+313 KVYVSSSN
-320 DNWTKYKI
+320 LTEYKI
-328 VNGDLQV
+328 TNQGLQV
-335 IKGNGMITIQ
+335 TQGNETIIIE

-350 NNDLGIILLDQG
+350 NNDLGIVLIEEN

-368 SDNEKAEGDNGEQ
+368 SDNEKAEGDTPNQ
-381 SMNFDIKVNG
+381 SMHFSINVDGNMPSG
-391 EIPKGEYAIININGE
+391 EFVIININGKN
-406 EYLIG
+406 YMIG
-411 NPSTE
+411 TPSKE
-416 NIKKDNLNISKYKR
+416 NIKKYNLDKIEYQIGPIY
-430 TLTYT
+430 TYT
-435 HKWQGNEKK
+435 WDGNEEK
-444 EEDKKFIISGSVVKS
+444 EEDKKFEVSGNLVMN
-459 SDGLKVKEI
+459 SDKIKVKGI
-468 ISGNG
+468 TSGNG
-473 TIIDDD
+473 KIIDDD
-479 KDDSN
+479 KDDKQ
-484 DPENENS
+484 DPEDVD
-491 PIIIDLNKNGIT
+491 PIIIDLNKNKIT

-520 KEATSWIDKGD
+520 KEASSWIDKGD

-570 GYEALKAYDLNGDN
+570 GFEALKAYDLNGDN
-584 VIDSKDEIYDKLLLW
+584 VIDSKDEIYDKLVLW

-662 VNLDKTKQASIDEM
+662 VNLDKTKHISIDEM

-715 LNSDKILKTY
+715 LNSDETLKTY

-752 AMANNPKLA
+752 AMVNNPKLA
-761 TMMNLYLLM
+761 TMVNLYLLM
-770 DEKAKKENI
+770 DEKAKKEII

-793 DSSMRGQVKEKDM
+793 DSSMRGEVKEKDM
-806 IVYEKLSGKPFMQ
+806 IVYEKLSGKPFMWKG
-819 RGYSRN
+819 RYPDANRYVKPVIEEIFN
-825 PRQNASAI
+825 N
-833 IIDKIQ
+833 
-839 VFKNYVYAN
+839 FKNYAYAS

-854 YQEVNLDIDTMKF
+854 YSDINLDIDYMKF
-867 DGKEYRYDFSSIDE
+867 DGKEYRYDFSNINE
-881 YLKTLCNENKKQD
+881 YLKTLLTNNQIDKALN
-894 IIKFIN
+894 FIQT
-900 ILKTS
+900 LKTS

-925 NSLKEFKIF
+925 NSLKEFKFF

-967 DKFYGAGGDDL
+967 DKLYGYSGDDL

-993 QGDNEIVFTDGIA
+993 QGDNEIVFTKGIT
-1006 LKDLS
+1006 KEDLS

-1025 ENGEKDSITVQNF
+1025 ENGEKDSITVQNAF
-1038 FDIGDNL
+1038 CLMNDLGD
-1045 GNGVIKNINFADRTK
+1045 GIIQSITFADGTK
-1060 LNIDDILKFSPLIGT
+1060 LSKDDILNLSPLKGS
-1075 DGDDKFYL
+1075 DEADNLYL
-1083 TSNND
+1083 TN
-1088 NFKALGGNDIVYGGV
+1088 
-1103 GDDAIG
+1103 
-1109 GEDGNDIL
+1109 ENDIL
-1117 YGGIGNDILN
+1117 NAGNGNDEIHGKKGDDIINGDSGDDRLFGGDGNDILN

-1141 DTYVFSKEWGQ
+1141 DTYVFGKEWGQ

-1166 IDNISIDDLVFN
+1166 IDNISIDDLVFD

-1308 ENNDKNVIKF
+1308 ENSDKNVIKF

-1382 NSSSNKNDTLI
+1382 NSSSNENDTLI

-1428 LKGGKGDD
+1428 LKGGKGND

-1460 NGKTKEDLIFTYD
+1460 NGRTKEDLIFTYD
-1473 VTTTDLIINYKDN
+1473 ATTTDLIINYKDN

-1549 IKKDAGKLSIY
+1549 IKKDAGKISIY

-1695 IIANGTI
+1695 ITANGTI

-1745 TYVFAKNWG
+1745 TYVFAKNRG

-1760 FDKTGKDTV
+1760 FDRNGTDKI
-1769 KFIDNISKEDLIFA
+1769 KFTDGISKYDLIFA
-1783 RGVDGANVTND
+1783 RGVKNSDVTND
-1794 LFIYSSD
+1794 LFIYSKD
-1801 KKHSI
+1801 KKNSI
-1806 KVIGFFNDLK
+1806 KITDFFYNYQSIDENRK
-1816 IDNDRKI
+1816 IDLI
-1823 EFIKFDNGDTLK
+1823 EFDNGEILK
-1835 SDDIKYLVLNGSDY
+1835 SEDLKYLVLQGSKYDDVIRGYDEDFTFDAGEGSDIVFAGNK
-1849 NDVIKGYNED
+1849 NDKIFGND
-1859 YVLSSKAGDDIIY
+1859 GDDTLY
-1872 GGNKNDTLIGGT
+1872 GEDGNDTLIGGT

-1905 KDEIYDIDGNDT
+1905 KDEIYDINGNDT

-1929 IVIRDGENNLKI
+1929 IAIRDGENNLKI
-1941 YVKDNPNTPNKDI
+1941 YVKDNPNISNKD
-1954 NLDEVKDIITL
+1954 
-1965 KDVFHYNET
+1965 
-1974 YNSNV
+1974 
-1979 VETVKFND
+1979 
-1987 GSTLNFNDI
+1987 
-1996 KKLSLINSSNSTETL
+1996 
-2011 RGYDDENN
+2011 
-2019 NIVGN
+2019 
-2024 DADETIYGG
+2024 
-2033 ELDDTINAGAGND
+2033 
-2046 TITAYSGKNTLI
+2046 
-2058 GGSGDD
+2058 
-2064 VFYGDQANNTY
+2064 
-2075 IFSKGDGNDKISG
+2075 
-2088 RSSDSTIKFEDGIS
+2088 
-2102 KDDIKVTRGENLDD
+2102 
-2116 LVVKINENDS
+2116 
-2126 ITIKNF
+2126 
-2132 YYDGNIN
+2132 
-2139 KENEKAIVSNF
+2139 
-2150 LFANGEKIGYEEFHK
+2150 
-2165 LSYIGKENDDTI
+2165 
-2177 YGLNSND
+2177 
-2184 TIKGNDGDDTLYG
+2184 
-2197 EDGNDTLIGGTGN
+2197 
-2210 DTLQGGDGDDTY
+2210 
-2222 IFNLGDG
+2222 
-2229 KDEIYESSG
+2229 
-2238 NDTIEFGKGISKD
+2238 
-2251 SLIVIRDGENNLK
+2251 
-2264 IYVKNSPNIPNES
+2264 

-2306 VKFNDGSTISFNELK
+2306 VRFNDGSTLSFDELK
-2321 KMSMLGLDNNQT
+2321 KMSMLGTKNNQT
-2333 NIKGYDDMENI
+2333 TIIGYDDMENL
-2344 IKASQ
+2344 IKASNN
-2349 KDTTIQG
+2349 DTVIQG
-2356 GDLKDTIY
+2356 GNLKDTIY
-2364 GGQNNDIINAND
+2364 GGNGNDVLNANA
-2376 GNDTVYGN
+2376 
-2384 GGDDIIYGGSGD
+2384 GD
-2396 DILYGNDG
+2396 
-2404 NDTIYDT
+2404 
-2411 NGNNTINGGSGN
+2411 
-2423 DIIKGF
+2423 
-2429 GSIYGNSGNDTIETL
+2429 
-2444 VNYYEENT
+2444 
-2452 SINTINGGS
+2452 
-2461 GNDTLKGGKGDDT
+2461 
-2474 YVFNLGDDIDTVT
+2474 
-2487 DQGGDNTVKFGDGIN
+2487 
-2502 TDNIIVK
+2502 
-2509 RGSNLNDLVIMTSKN
+2509 
-2524 DKITIKDFYV
+2524 
-2534 GLSYEDG
+2534 
-2541 TLLNTQDNKHK
+2541 
-2552 IINKFIFA
+2552 
-2560 DQTELNYE
+2560 
-2568 EFHKLSYNGKDSDD
+2568 
-2582 LIYGLN
+2582 
-2588 SNDFI
+2588 
-2593 NGGKGN
+2593 
-2599 DTVYARDGDDTLYGN
+2599 
-2614 DGDDILNG
+2614 
-2622 DLGNDTLI
+2622 
-2630 GGTGNDTLQ
+2630 
-2639 GGDGDDTYIFNLG
+2639 
-2652 DGKDEIYDIDG
+2652 
-2663 NDTIEFGKSITK
+2663 
-2675 DSLIVIRDGENNL
+2675 
-2688 KIYVK
+2688 
-2693 NSPNI
+2693 
-2698 PNESINLDEINDV
+2698 
-2711 ITLKD
+2711 
-2716 VFSLDSSNSDQIIE
+2716 
-2730 SVKFNDGST
+2730 
-2739 LSFNELKKM
+2739 
-2748 SMLGLDN
+2748 
-2755 NQTDIKGYDD
+2755 
-2765 MENIIKASQKDTTIQ
+2765 
-2780 GGDLKD
+2780 
-2786 TIYGGQNNDIIN
+2786 
-2798 ANDGNDT
+2798 DT

-2826 NSGNDTV
+2826 NNGNDTI
-2833 NGGLGDDIIYAGEG
+2833 NGEFGDDIIYAGEG
-2847 NDILNGDLGNDIL
+2847 DDILNGDLGNDIL

-2913 VNKDDI
+2913 VNKDDV

-2994 IKAGSGNDIIY
+2994 IKAGSGNDTIY
-3005 GFDGDDEIYG
+3005 GFDEDDEIYG

-3154 PTLTE
+3154 PILTE

-3225 MQDKNNN
+3225 IQDENNN
-3232 NIVTIKDFF
+3232 DIVTIKDFF
-3241 ANENSIIETIQL
+3241 ANENSIVETIQL
-3253 KNGYT
+3253 KNGYKF
-3258 ITSEQIYQSFG
+3258 SAKDIYQSFG
-3269 KEYPKDDSSNTTDPQ
+3269 KEYPKDDSSNTADPQ
-3284 PNENNLVGGNED
+3284 PNENNLVGGDED

-3302 GGQKTVIDS
+3302 GGKKTVIDS

-3359 IENFELKNG
+3359 IEKFELKNG

-3379 FGKEYPSS
+3379 FGKEYPSN

-3395 NATINKIVENLN
+3395 NTTINKIVENLN

>member
-1 MSISR
+1 
-6 ANIELSKAEIRLK
+6 
-19 NTLGLSDEIL
+19 
-29 KYFSDILKS
+29 
-38 GELAK
+38 
-43 EIQQKIDSDIL
+43 
-54 TQTEINGLKRIAK
+54 
-67 SLSIAGTLVDFSS
+67 
-80 NYYHKGINSAAIG
+80 
-93 LMTDFGTVFIFKKFT
+93 
-108 LIFDGLNL
+108 
-116 IDKYF
+116 
-121 LGDNKWFDVKNHVQ
+121 
-135 NFYHKLMNT
+135 
-144 TSDLP
+144 
-149 DESALKQG
+149 
-157 YIKVTMPN
+157 
-165 GEVYARP
+165 
-172 IQDTVLKK
+172 
-180 FFPKPQGSIFGGNK
+180 
-194 NDVLFGGDGNDYFN
+194 
-208 SRGGDDALFGGAGN
+208 
-222 DTYISDKKVTIEDI
+222 
-236 SGNDV
+236 
-241 YVNTGDIDILDKQG
+241 
-255 DDRYHINSYLKNK
+255 
-268 VSIVDYGGFDNYN
+268 
-281 INGARNINIRDIGGK
+281 
-296 GAVYWDGKL
+296 
-305 TGGTWNKD
+305 
-313 EKVYIGN
+313 
-320 DNWTKYKI
+320 
-328 VNGDLQV
+328 
-335 IKGNGMITIQ
+335 
-345 GYNKN
+345 
-350 NNDLGIILLDQG
+350 
-362 EISITI
+362 
-368 SDNEKAEGDNGEQ
+368 
-381 SMNFDIKVNG
+381 
-391 EIPKGEYAIININGE
+391 
-406 EYLIG
+406 
-411 NPSTE
+411 
-416 NIKKDNLNISKYKR
+416 
-430 TLTYT
+430 
-435 HKWQGNEKK
+435 
-444 EEDKKFIISGSVVKS
+444 
-459 SDGLKVKEI
+459 
-468 ISGNG
+468 
-473 TIIDDD
+473 
-479 KDDSN
+479 
-484 DPENENS
+484 
-491 PIIIDLNKNGIT
+491 
-503 STKLNNTT
+503 
-511 YFDHDNNNF
+511 
-520 KEATSWIDKGD
+520 
-531 AFLALDKNNNGL
+531 
-543 IDNGNELFGNHTI
+543 
-556 SNTRFKYT
+556 
-564 NNKATN
+564 
-570 GYEALKAYDLNGDN
+570 
-584 VIDSKDEIYDKLLLW
+584 
-599 KDSNQNAIT
+599 
-608 DKGELIK
+608 
-615 LKDSG
+615 
-620 IVSID
+620 
-625 LNYKNTNTDE
+625 
-635 KGNTIKQSSTVTFED
+635 
-650 GSTTIANDVWFK
+650 
-662 VNLDKTKQASIDEM
+662 M

-687 QDELIKKYKE
+687 QDELIKDCKE

-706 NDDESLQNI
+706 NNDESLQNI
-715 LNSDKILKTY
+715 LNSDEILKTY
-725 NDKLN
+725 NNKLN
-730 TLFTIKSL
+730 TLFSIKSL

-743 FGNLSSLQE
+743 FGNLSSLRE
-752 AMANNPKLA
+752 AMVNNPKLA
-761 TMMNLYLLM
+761 TMVNLYLLM

-779 SDIIYEWAGVSSVD
+779 SDIVYEWAGVSNVD

-806 IVYEKLSGKPFMQ
+806 IVYEKLSGKPFMWKG
-819 RGYSRN
+819 RDK
-825 PRQNASAI
+825 NANWYVKPVI
-833 IIDKIQ
+833 EEIFNN
-839 VFKNYVYAN
+839 FKNYVYAN
-848 IELQTT
+848 IELQTI

-867 DGKEYRYDFSSIDE
+867 DGEEYKYDFSSIDE

-915 LNDYVKNTLP
+915 LNKHIFNIFKNDIAFMSEILGNVRTGTDFNDYL
-925 NSLKEFKIF
+925 
-934 IATLLNNR
+934 
-942 KIGNDNNQTIYGS
+942 YGS

-967 DKFYGAGGDDL
+967 DKLYGAGGDDL
-978 YEFDKNFGNDIIYDT
+978 YEFDKNFGHDIIYDT

-1025 ENGEKDSITVQNF
+1025 ENGKKDSITVQNAF
-1038 FDIGDNL
+1038 CLMNDLGD
-1045 GNGVIKNINFADRTK
+1045 GIIQSITFADGTK
-1060 LNIDDILKFSPLIGT
+1060 LSKDDILNLSPLKGS
-1075 DGDDKFYL
+1075 DEADKLYL
-1083 TSNND
+1083 TND
-1088 NFKALGGNDIVYGGV
+1088 
-1103 GDDAIG
+1103 
-1109 GEDGNDIL
+1109 NDIL
-1117 YGGIGNDILN
+1117 NAGNGNDEIHGKKGDDIINGDSGDDRLFGGDGNDILN

-1152 DIIKDYDGFNNIEF
+1152 DIVKDYDGFNNIEF
-1166 IDNISIDDLVFN
+1166 IDNISVDDLVFD

-1183 LVISDKELKNTITI
+1183 LVIFDKELKNTITI

-1224 ETFDYLTSSQIL
+1224 ETFNYLTSSQIL

-1308 ENNDKNVIKF
+1308 ENSDKNVIKF

-1339 QNKNSVTIKDMFNGA
+1339 QNKSSVTIKDMFNGA

-1382 NSSSNKNDTLI
+1382 NSSSNENDTLI

-1413 NGGNDVLIGG
+1413 NGGNDVLVGG

-1428 LKGGKGDD
+1428 LKGGKGND

-1460 NGKTKEDLIFTYD
+1460 NGKTKEDLIFIYD
-1473 VTTTDLIINYKDN
+1473 ATTTDLIINYKDN

-1527 SDTSEVGRYYSTNL
+1527 SDTSEVGIYYNTNL

-1605 KFEDLNTVVTIKNWT
+1605 KFEGLNTVVTIKNWT

-1695 IIANGTI
+1695 ITANGTI

-1707 DDTLKGYSGDDTIY
+1707 DDTLKGYNGDDTIY

-1783 RGVDGANVTND
+1783 RGVDGVNVTND

-1823 EFIKFDNGDTLK
+1823 EFIKFDNEDTLK

-1905 KDEIYDIDGNDT
+1905 KDEIYDINGNDI
-1917 IEFGNNITKDSL
+1917 IEFGKSITKDSL

-1941 YVKDNPNTPNKDI
+1941 YVKDNPNIPNKDI

-1979 VETVKFND
+1979 IETVIFND
-1987 GSTLNFNDI
+1987 GSTL
-1996 KKLSLINSSNSTETL
+1996 
-2011 RGYDDENN
+2011 
-2019 NIVGN
+2019 
-2024 DADETIYGG
+2024 
-2033 ELDDTINAGAGND
+2033 
-2046 TITAYSGKNTLI
+2046 
-2058 GGSGDD
+2058 
-2064 VFYGDQANNTY
+2064 
-2075 IFSKGDGNDKISG
+2075 
-2088 RSSDSTIKFEDGIS
+2088 
-2102 KDDIKVTRGENLDD
+2102 
-2116 LVVKINENDS
+2116 
-2126 ITIKNF
+2126 
-2132 YYDGNIN
+2132 
-2139 KENEKAIVSNF
+2139 
-2150 LFANGEKIGYEEFHK
+2150 
-2165 LSYIGKENDDTI
+2165 
-2177 YGLNSND
+2177 
-2184 TIKGNDGDDTLYG
+2184 
-2197 EDGNDTLIGGTGN
+2197 
-2210 DTLQGGDGDDTY
+2210 
-2222 IFNLGDG
+2222 
-2229 KDEIYESSG
+2229 
-2238 NDTIEFGKGISKD
+2238 
-2251 SLIVIRDGENNLK
+2251 
-2264 IYVKNSPNIPNES
+2264 
-2277 INLDE
+2277 
-2282 INDVITLKDVFS
+2282 
-2294 LDSSNSDQIIET
+2294 
-2306 VKFNDGSTISFNELK
+2306 SFDELK

-2404 NDTIYDT
+2404 DDTIYDT
-2411 NGNNTINGGSGN
+2411 NGN
-2423 DIIKGF
+2423 
-2429 GSIYGNSGNDTIETL
+2429 
-2444 VNYYEENT
+2444 
-2452 SINTINGGS
+2452 NTINGGS

-2474 YVFNLGDDIDTVT
+2474 YIFNLGDDIDTVT

-2534 GLSYEDG
+2534 GSSYEDG

-2560 DQTELNYE
+2560 DQTEINYE

-2582 LIYGLN
+2582 LIYGIN
-2588 SNDFI
+2588 SNDVI

-2599 DTVYARDGDDTLYGN
+2599 DTIYARDGDDTLYGN

-2639 GGDGDDTYIFNLG
+2639 GGDGDDKYIFNLG
-2652 DGKDEIYDIDG
+2652 DGKDEIYDING
-2663 NDTIEFGKSITK
+2663 NDIIEFGKSITK

-2693 NSPNI
+2693 DNPNI
-2698 PNESINLDEINDV
+2698 PNKDINLDEVKDI

-2716 VFSLDSSNSDQIIE
+2716 VFHYNETYNSNVIE
-2730 SVKFNDGST
+2730 TVIFNDGST
-2739 LSFNELKKM
+2739 LSFDELKKM

-2755 NQTDIKGYDD
+2755 NQTNIKGYDD

-2805 VYGGNGDDEI
+2805 VYGNG
-2815 YGGDGD
+2815 
-2821 DTLYG
+2821 
-2826 NSGNDTV
+2826 
-2833 NGGLGDDIIYAGEG
+2833 GDDIIYGGSGDDILYG
-2847 NDILNGDLGNDIL
+2847 NDGDDTINGEFGDDIIYGNDGDDSIDAGLGNDTLI
-2860 VGGSGNDTLLGGDG
+2860 GGSGNDKLQGRDG

-2895 EPYLIRQD
+2895 DPYLIRQD

-2919 LLSRNGDD
+2919 LLSRNSDD

-2934 NGDEITVKNHFFLS
+2934 NGDEIIVKNHFFLS

-2977 GSDANDEL
+2977 GSGANDEL

-2994 IKAGSGNDIIY
+2994 IKAGSGNDTIY

-3042 NDQLRGE
+3042 NDQFRGE

-3057 GSGDDRYYYSYGDG
+3057 GIGDDRYYYSYGDG

-3130 MIQPSDGYAYT
+3130 MIQPGDQKPAYT
-3141 KNDIDNIVNAFDK
+3141 KNDIDNMVNAFDK
-3154 PTLTE
+3154 PILTE
-3159 DKNANII
+3159 DENANII

-3269 KEYPKDDSSNTTDPQ
+3269 KEYPSN
-3284 PNENNLVGGNED
+3284 
-3296 NKYIFS
+3296 
-3302 GGQKTVIDS
+3302 
-3311 GGNDTIKFTQDG
+3311 
-3323 NGLNFSTN
+3323 
-3331 GTDLTLN
+3331 
-3338 VYNHENDTIT
+3338 
-3348 VKNFFTNPSNI
+3348 
-3359 IENFELKNG
+3359 
-3368 YTITSEQIYQS
+3368 
-3379 FGKEYPSS
+3379 

-3413 GANLNYVSNA
+3413 GANLNYVGNA

>member
-1 MSISR
+1 M
-6 ANIELSKAEIRLK
+6 
-19 NTLGLSDEIL
+19 
-29 KYFSDILKS
+29 
-38 GELAK
+38 
-43 EIQQKIDSDIL
+43 
-54 TQTEINGLKRIAK
+54 
-67 SLSIAGTLVDFSS
+67 V
-80 NYYHKGINSAAIG
+80 
-93 LMTDFGTVFIFKKFT
+93 
-108 LIFDGLNL
+108 
-116 IDKYF
+116 
-121 LGDNKWFDVKNHVQ
+121 
-135 NFYHKLMNT
+135 
-144 TSDLP
+144 
-149 DESALKQG
+149 
-157 YIKVTMPN
+157 
-165 GEVYARP
+165 
-172 IQDTVLKK
+172 
-180 FFPKPQGSIFGGNK
+180 
-194 NDVLFGGDGNDYFN
+194 
-208 SRGGDDALFGGAGN
+208 
-222 DTYISDKKVTIEDI
+222 
-236 SGNDV
+236 
-241 YVNTGDIDILDKQG
+241 
-255 DDRYHINSYLKNK
+255 
-268 VSIVDYGGFDNYN
+268 
-281 INGARNINIRDIGGK
+281 
-296 GAVYWDGKL
+296 
-305 TGGTWNKD
+305 
-313 EKVYIGN
+313 
-320 DNWTKYKI
+320 
-328 VNGDLQV
+328 
-335 IKGNGMITIQ
+335 
-345 GYNKN
+345 
-350 NNDLGIILLDQG
+350 
-362 EISITI
+362 
-368 SDNEKAEGDNGEQ
+368 
-381 SMNFDIKVNG
+381 
-391 EIPKGEYAIININGE
+391 
-406 EYLIG
+406 
-411 NPSTE
+411 
-416 NIKKDNLNISKYKR
+416 
-430 TLTYT
+430 
-435 HKWQGNEKK
+435 
-444 EEDKKFIISGSVVKS
+444 
-459 SDGLKVKEI
+459 
-468 ISGNG
+468 
-473 TIIDDD
+473 
-479 KDDSN
+479 
-484 DPENENS
+484 
-491 PIIIDLNKNGIT
+491 
-503 STKLNNTT
+503 
-511 YFDHDNNNF
+511 
-520 KEATSWIDKGD
+520 
-531 AFLALDKNNNGL
+531 
-543 IDNGNELFGNHTI
+543 
-556 SNTRFKYT
+556 
-564 NNKATN
+564 
-570 GYEALKAYDLNGDN
+570 
-584 VIDSKDEIYDKLLLW
+584 
-599 KDSNQNAIT
+599 
-608 DKGELIK
+608 
-615 LKDSG
+615 
-620 IVSID
+620 
-625 LNYKNTNTDE
+625 
-635 KGNTIKQSSTVTFED
+635 
-650 GSTTIANDVWFK
+650 
-662 VNLDKTKQASIDEM
+662 
-676 IKDTLINLNKR
+676 
-687 QDELIKKYKE
+687 
-697 NNNLNTNDL
+697 
-706 NDDESLQNI
+706 
-715 LNSDKILKTY
+715 
-725 NDKLN
+725 
-730 TLFTIKSL
+730 
-738 PQVKA
+738 
-743 FGNLSSLQE
+743 
-752 AMANNPKLA
+752 NNPKLA
-761 TMMNLYLLM
+761 TMVNLYLLM
-770 DEKAKKENI
+770 DEKSRLENI
-779 SDIIYEWAGVSSVD
+779 SDIVYEWAGVSSVD

-806 IVYEKLSGKPFMQ
+806 IVYEKLSGKPFMWKG
-819 RGYSRN
+819 RDK
-825 PRQNASAI
+825 NANWYVKPVI
-833 IIDKIQ
+833 EEIFNN
-839 VFKNYVYAN
+839 FKNYVYAN

-867 DGKEYRYDFSSIDE
+867 DGKEYKYNFSSIDE

-900 ILKTS
+900 ILKAS

-915 LNDYVKNTLP
+915 LNKHIFNIFKNDIAFMSEILGNVRTGTDFNDYL
-925 NSLKEFKIF
+925 
-934 IATLLNNR
+934 
-942 KIGNDNNQTIYGS
+942 YGS

-967 DKFYGAGGDDL
+967 DKLYGAGGDDL
-978 YEFDKNFGNDIIYDT
+978 YEFDKNFGHDIIYDT

-1025 ENGEKDSITVQNF
+1025 ENDKKDSITVQNAF
-1038 FDIGDNL
+1038 CLMNDLGD
-1045 GNGVIKNINFADRTK
+1045 GIIQSITFADGTK
-1060 LNIDDILKFSPLIGT
+1060 LSKDDILNLSPLKGS
-1075 DGDDKFYL
+1075 DEADKLYL
-1083 TSNND
+1083 TN
-1088 NFKALGGNDIVYGGV
+1088 
-1103 GDDAIG
+1103 
-1109 GEDGNDIL
+1109 ENDIL
-1117 YGGIGNDILN
+1117 NAGNGNDEIHGKKGDDIINGDSGDDRLFGGDGNDILN

-1152 DIIKDYDGFNNIEF
+1152 DIVKDYDGFNNIEF
-1166 IDNISIDDLVFN
+1166 IDNISVDDLVFD

-1183 LVISDKELKNTITI
+1183 LVIFDKELKNTITI

-1224 ETFDYLTSSQIL
+1224 ETFNYLTSSQIL

-1308 ENNDKNVIKF
+1308 ENSDKNVIKF

-1382 NSSSNKNDTLI
+1382 NSSSNENDTLI

-1428 LKGGKGDD
+1428 LKGGKGND

-1473 VTTTDLIINYKDN
+1473 ATTTDLIINYKDN

-1527 SDTSEVGRYYSTNL
+1527 SDTSEVGIYYNTNL

-1605 KFEDLNTVVTIKNWT
+1605 KFEGLNTVVTIKNWT

-1695 IIANGTI
+1695 ITANGTI

-1707 DDTLKGYSGDDTIY
+1707 DDTLKGYNGDDTIY

-1905 KDEIYDIDGNDT
+1905 KDEIYDINGNDI
-1917 IEFGNNITKDSL
+1917 IELGKSITKDSL

-1941 YVKDNPNTPNKDI
+1941 YVKDNPNIPNKDI

-1979 VETVKFND
+1979 IETVIFND
-1987 GSTLNFNDI
+1987 GSTL
-1996 KKLSLINSSNSTETL
+1996 
-2011 RGYDDENN
+2011 
-2019 NIVGN
+2019 
-2024 DADETIYGG
+2024 
-2033 ELDDTINAGAGND
+2033 
-2046 TITAYSGKNTLI
+2046 
-2058 GGSGDD
+2058 
-2064 VFYGDQANNTY
+2064 
-2075 IFSKGDGNDKISG
+2075 
-2088 RSSDSTIKFEDGIS
+2088 
-2102 KDDIKVTRGENLDD
+2102 
-2116 LVVKINENDS
+2116 
-2126 ITIKNF
+2126 
-2132 YYDGNIN
+2132 
-2139 KENEKAIVSNF
+2139 
-2150 LFANGEKIGYEEFHK
+2150 
-2165 LSYIGKENDDTI
+2165 
-2177 YGLNSND
+2177 
-2184 TIKGNDGDDTLYG
+2184 
-2197 EDGNDTLIGGTGN
+2197 
-2210 DTLQGGDGDDTY
+2210 
-2222 IFNLGDG
+2222 
-2229 KDEIYESSG
+2229 
-2238 NDTIEFGKGISKD
+2238 
-2251 SLIVIRDGENNLK
+2251 
-2264 IYVKNSPNIPNES
+2264 
-2277 INLDE
+2277 
-2282 INDVITLKDVFS
+2282 
-2294 LDSSNSDQIIET
+2294 
-2306 VKFNDGSTISFNELK
+2306 SFDELK

-2404 NDTIYDT
+2404 DD
-2411 NGNNTINGGSGN
+2411 TINGE
-2423 DIIKGF
+2423 F
-2429 GSIYGNSGNDTIETL
+2429 
-2444 VNYYEENT
+2444 
-2452 SINTINGGS
+2452 
-2461 GNDTLKGGKGDDT
+2461 
-2474 YVFNLGDDIDTVT
+2474 GDDI
-2487 DQGGDNTVKFGDGIN
+2487 I
-2502 TDNIIVK
+2502 
-2509 RGSNLNDLVIMTSKN
+2509 
-2524 DKITIKDFYV
+2524 
-2534 GLSYEDG
+2534 
-2541 TLLNTQDNKHK
+2541 
-2552 IINKFIFA
+2552 
-2560 DQTELNYE
+2560 
-2568 EFHKLSYNGKDSDD
+2568 
-2582 LIYGLN
+2582 
-2588 SNDFI
+2588 
-2593 NGGKGN
+2593 
-2599 DTVYARDGDDTLYGN
+2599 YGN
-2614 DGDDILNG
+2614 DGDDSIDAG
-2622 DLGNDTLI
+2622 LGNDTLI
-2630 GGTGNDTLQ
+2630 GG
-2639 GGDGDDTYIFNLG
+2639 
-2652 DGKDEIYDIDG
+2652 
-2663 NDTIEFGKSITK
+2663 
-2675 DSLIVIRDGENNL
+2675 
-2688 KIYVK
+2688 
-2693 NSPNI
+2693 
-2698 PNESINLDEINDV
+2698 
-2711 ITLKD
+2711 
-2716 VFSLDSSNSDQIIE
+2716 
-2730 SVKFNDGST
+2730 
-2739 LSFNELKKM
+2739 
-2748 SMLGLDN
+2748 
-2755 NQTDIKGYDD
+2755 
-2765 MENIIKASQKDTTIQ
+2765 
-2780 GGDLKD
+2780 
-2786 TIYGGQNNDIIN
+2786 
-2798 ANDGNDT
+2798 
-2805 VYGGNGDDEI
+2805 
-2815 YGGDGD
+2815 
-2821 DTLYG
+2821 
-2826 NSGNDTV
+2826 SGNDKLQ
-2833 NGGLGDDIIYAGEG
+2833 GR
-2847 NDILNGDLGNDIL
+2847 
-2860 VGGSGNDTLLGGDG
+2860 DG

-2895 EPYLIRQD
+2895 DPYLIRQD

-2919 LLSRNGDD
+2919 LLSRNSDD

-2977 GSDANDEL
+2977 GSGANDEL

-2994 IKAGSGNDIIY
+2994 IKAGSGNDTIY

-3057 GSGDDRYYYSYGDG
+3057 GIGDDRYYYSYGDG

-3130 MIQPSDGYAYT
+3130 MIQPGDQKPAYT
-3141 KNDIDNIVNAFDK
+3141 KNDIDNMVNAFDK

-3379 FGKEYPSS
+3379 FGKEYPSN

-3413 GANLNYVSNA
+3413 GANLNYVGNA

>member
-1 MSISR
+1 MSADLTKAIRVLDEAYERYERMESEIARTINAFTDAIKDEVGSVTNGAGSIEAFYDKSSFITRISKFLGLT
-6 ANIELSKAEIRLK
+6 NIAVNITGDISSAKSWKEIGIGIIVDGVTWGIS
-19 NTLGLSDEIL
+19 NTLRKGKKAIAVFGMGDVVDKIFDEFGGAFDLRSAIQDFF
-29 KYFSDILKS
+29 KDYDIDK
-38 GELAK
+38 
-43 EIQQKIDSDIL
+43 DSL
-54 TQTEINGLKRIAK
+54 Q
-67 SLSIAGTLVDFSS
+67 
-80 NYYHKGINSAAIG
+80 KGI
-93 LMTDFGTVFIFKKFT
+93 LR
-108 LIFDGLNL
+108 
-116 IDKYF
+116 
-121 LGDNKWFDVKNHVQ
+121 
-135 NFYHKLMNT
+135 
-144 TSDLP
+144 
-149 DESALKQG
+149 
-157 YIKVTMPN
+157 VTMKD
-165 GEVYARP
+165 GTVYARP
-172 IQDTVLKK
+172 LK
-180 FFPKPQGSIFGGNK
+180 GTNSSGNYSLFGGSGIK
-194 NDVLFGGDGNDYFN
+194 DDVLFGGSGNDYLN
-208 SRGGDDALFGGAGN
+208 GYIGNDILIGGAGS
-222 DTYISDKKVTIEDI
+222 DTYM
-236 SGNDV
+236 
-241 YVNTGDIDILDKQG
+241 
-255 DDRYHINSYLKNK
+255 
-268 VSIVDYGGFDNYN
+268 VDYG
-281 INGARNINIRDIGGK
+281 DIIMDSDGK
-296 GAVYWDGKL
+296 GSVWLYGFKL
-305 TGGTWNKD
+305 TGGRYDRELGAYTD
-313 EKVYIGN
+313 GVHS
-320 DNWTKYKI
+320 YKEI
-328 VNGDLQV
+328 NGDLHINFAKNPSGDDLI
-335 IKGNGMITIQ
+335 IKNF
-345 GYNKN
+345 NKD
-350 NNDLGIILLDQG
+350 NNDLGITLLDQG

-381 SMNFDIKVNG
+381 SMNFNIKVNG
-391 EIPKGEYAIININGE
+391 EIPKGEYAIININGQ

-411 NPSTE
+411 NPSTK
-416 NIKKDNLNISKYKR
+416 NIKKDNLDISKYKR

-435 HKWQGNEKK
+435 HKWQGNKEK
-444 EEDKKFIISGSVVKS
+444 EEDKKFTISGNVVKS
-459 SDGLKVKEI
+459 SQGLKVKGI
-468 ISGNG
+468 TSGNG

-479 KDDSN
+479 KDDKQ
-484 DPENENS
+484 DPEDID
-491 PIIIDLNKNGIT
+491 PIIIDLNKNKIT
-503 STKLNNTT
+503 STKLNNTI

-570 GYEALKAYDLNGDN
+570 GYEALKTYDLNGDN
-584 VIDSKDEIYDKLLLW
+584 VIDSKDEIYDKLVLW

-625 LNYKNTNTDE
+625 LNYKNINTDE
-635 KGNTIKQSSTVTFED
+635 KGNTIKQSSTITFED
-650 GSTTIANDVWFK
+650 GTTTIANDVWFK
-662 VNLDKTKQASIDEM
+662 VNLDKTKHISIDEM

-687 QDELIKKYKE
+687 QDELIKEYKE

-706 NDDESLQNI
+706 NNDESLQNI
-715 LNSDKILKTY
+715 LNSDEILKTY

-730 TLFTIKSL
+730 TLFSIKSL

-743 FGNLSSLQE
+743 FGNLSSLRE
-752 AMANNPKLA
+752 AMVNNPKLA
-761 TMMNLYLLM
+761 TMVNLYLLM

-779 SDIIYEWAGVSSVD
+779 SDIVYEWAGVSSVD

-806 IVYEKLSGKPFMQ
+806 IVYEKLSGKPFMWKG
-819 RGYSRN
+819 RDK
-825 PRQNASAI
+825 NANWYVKPVI
-833 IIDKIQ
+833 EEIFNN
-839 VFKNYVYAN
+839 FKNYVYAN

-867 DGKEYRYDFSSIDE
+867 DGKEYKYDFSSIDE

-900 ILKTS
+900 ILKAS

-915 LNDYVKNTLP
+915 LNKHIFNIFKNDIAFMSEILGNVRTGTDFNDYL
-925 NSLKEFKIF
+925 
-934 IATLLNNR
+934 
-942 KIGNDNNQTIYGS
+942 YGS

-967 DKFYGAGGDDL
+967 DKLYGAGGDDL
-978 YEFDKNFGNDIIYDT
+978 YEFDKNFGHDIIYDT

-1025 ENGEKDSITVQNF
+1025 ENGKKDSITVQNAF
-1038 FDIGDNL
+1038 CLMNDLGD
-1045 GNGVIKNINFADRTK
+1045 GIIQSITFADGTK
-1060 LNIDDILKFSPLIGT
+1060 LSKDDILNLSPLKGS
-1075 DGDDKFYL
+1075 DEADKLYL
-1083 TSNND
+1083 TN
-1088 NFKALGGNDIVYGGV
+1088 
-1103 GDDAIG
+1103 
-1109 GEDGNDIL
+1109 ENDIL
-1117 YGGIGNDILN
+1117 NAGNGNDEIHGKKGDDIINGDSGDDRLFGGDGNDILN

-1152 DIIKDYDGFNNIEF
+1152 DIVKDYDGFNNIEF
-1166 IDNISIDDLVFN
+1166 IDNISVDDLAFD

-1224 ETFDYLTSSQIL
+1224 ETFNYLTSSQIL

-1290 GNDIYIFG
+1290 GNDIYIFS

-1308 ENNDKNVIKF
+1308 ENSDKNVIKF
-1318 TDGISKDD
+1318 ADGISKDD

-1382 NSSSNKNDTLI
+1382 NSSSNENDTLI

-1428 LKGGKGDD
+1428 LKGGKGND

-1473 VTTTDLIINYKDN
+1473 ATTTDLIINYEDN

-1527 SDTSEVGRYYSTNL
+1527 SDTSEVGIYYNTNL

-1592 GSNLLIGIAEENK
+1592 GNNLLIGIAEENK
-1605 KFEDLNTVVTIKNWT
+1605 KFEGLNTVVTIKNWT

-1695 IIANGTI
+1695 ITANGTI

-1707 DDTLKGYSGDDTIY
+1707 DDTLKGYNGDDTIY

-1783 RGVDGANVTND
+1783 RGVDGVNVTND

-1823 EFIKFDNGDTLK
+1823 EFIKFDNEDTLK

-1905 KDEIYDIDGNDT
+1905 KDEIYDINGNDI
-1917 IEFGNNITKDSL
+1917 IEFGKSITKDSL

-1941 YVKDNPNTPNKDI
+1941 YVKDNPNIPNKDI

-1979 VETVKFND
+1979 IETVIFND
-1987 GSTLNFNDI
+1987 GSTL
-1996 KKLSLINSSNSTETL
+1996 
-2011 RGYDDENN
+2011 
-2019 NIVGN
+2019 
-2024 DADETIYGG
+2024 
-2033 ELDDTINAGAGND
+2033 
-2046 TITAYSGKNTLI
+2046 
-2058 GGSGDD
+2058 
-2064 VFYGDQANNTY
+2064 
-2075 IFSKGDGNDKISG
+2075 
-2088 RSSDSTIKFEDGIS
+2088 
-2102 KDDIKVTRGENLDD
+2102 
-2116 LVVKINENDS
+2116 
-2126 ITIKNF
+2126 
-2132 YYDGNIN
+2132 
-2139 KENEKAIVSNF
+2139 
-2150 LFANGEKIGYEEFHK
+2150 
-2165 LSYIGKENDDTI
+2165 
-2177 YGLNSND
+2177 
-2184 TIKGNDGDDTLYG
+2184 
-2197 EDGNDTLIGGTGN
+2197 
-2210 DTLQGGDGDDTY
+2210 
-2222 IFNLGDG
+2222 
-2229 KDEIYESSG
+2229 
-2238 NDTIEFGKGISKD
+2238 
-2251 SLIVIRDGENNLK
+2251 
-2264 IYVKNSPNIPNES
+2264 
-2277 INLDE
+2277 
-2282 INDVITLKDVFS
+2282 
-2294 LDSSNSDQIIET
+2294 
-2306 VKFNDGSTISFNELK
+2306 SFDELK

-2404 NDTIYDT
+2404 DD
-2411 NGNNTINGGSGN
+2411 TINGE
-2423 DIIKGF
+2423 F
-2429 GSIYGNSGNDTIETL
+2429 
-2444 VNYYEENT
+2444 
-2452 SINTINGGS
+2452 
-2461 GNDTLKGGKGDDT
+2461 
-2474 YVFNLGDDIDTVT
+2474 GDDI
-2487 DQGGDNTVKFGDGIN
+2487 I
-2502 TDNIIVK
+2502 
-2509 RGSNLNDLVIMTSKN
+2509 
-2524 DKITIKDFYV
+2524 
-2534 GLSYEDG
+2534 
-2541 TLLNTQDNKHK
+2541 
-2552 IINKFIFA
+2552 
-2560 DQTELNYE
+2560 
-2568 EFHKLSYNGKDSDD
+2568 
-2582 LIYGLN
+2582 
-2588 SNDFI
+2588 
-2593 NGGKGN
+2593 
-2599 DTVYARDGDDTLYGN
+2599 YGN
-2614 DGDDILNG
+2614 DGDDSIDAG
-2622 DLGNDTLI
+2622 LGNDTLI
-2630 GGTGNDTLQ
+2630 GG
-2639 GGDGDDTYIFNLG
+2639 
-2652 DGKDEIYDIDG
+2652 
-2663 NDTIEFGKSITK
+2663 
-2675 DSLIVIRDGENNL
+2675 
-2688 KIYVK
+2688 
-2693 NSPNI
+2693 
-2698 PNESINLDEINDV
+2698 
-2711 ITLKD
+2711 
-2716 VFSLDSSNSDQIIE
+2716 
-2730 SVKFNDGST
+2730 
-2739 LSFNELKKM
+2739 
-2748 SMLGLDN
+2748 
-2755 NQTDIKGYDD
+2755 
-2765 MENIIKASQKDTTIQ
+2765 
-2780 GGDLKD
+2780 
-2786 TIYGGQNNDIIN
+2786 
-2798 ANDGNDT
+2798 
-2805 VYGGNGDDEI
+2805 
-2815 YGGDGD
+2815 
-2821 DTLYG
+2821 
-2826 NSGNDTV
+2826 SGNDKLQ
-2833 NGGLGDDIIYAGEG
+2833 GR
-2847 NDILNGDLGNDIL
+2847 
-2860 VGGSGNDTLLGGDG
+2860 DG

-2895 EPYLIRQD
+2895 DPYLIRQD

-2919 LLSRNGDD
+2919 LLSRNSDD

-2977 GSDANDEL
+2977 GSGANDEL

-2994 IKAGSGNDIIY
+2994 IKAGSGNDTIY

-3057 GSGDDRYYYSYGDG
+3057 GIGDDRYYYSYGDG

-3130 MIQPSDGYAYT
+3130 MIQPGDQKPAYT
-3141 KNDIDNIVNAFDK
+3141 KNDIDNMVNAFDK
-3154 PTLTE
+3154 PILTE
-3159 DKNANII
+3159 DENANII

-3379 FGKEYPSS
+3379 FGKEYPSN
-3387 NLEAFGLS
+3387 NLETFGLS

-3413 GANLNYVSNA
+3413 GANLNYVGNA

>member
-1 MSISR
+1 M
-6 ANIELSKAEIRLK
+6 
-19 NTLGLSDEIL
+19 
-29 KYFSDILKS
+29 
-38 GELAK
+38 
-43 EIQQKIDSDIL
+43 
-54 TQTEINGLKRIAK
+54 
-67 SLSIAGTLVDFSS
+67 
-80 NYYHKGINSAAIG
+80 
-93 LMTDFGTVFIFKKFT
+93 
-108 LIFDGLNL
+108 
-116 IDKYF
+116 
-121 LGDNKWFDVKNHVQ
+121 
-135 NFYHKLMNT
+135 
-144 TSDLP
+144 
-149 DESALKQG
+149 
-157 YIKVTMPN
+157 
-165 GEVYARP
+165 
-172 IQDTVLKK
+172 
-180 FFPKPQGSIFGGNK
+180 
-194 NDVLFGGDGNDYFN
+194 
-208 SRGGDDALFGGAGN
+208 
-222 DTYISDKKVTIEDI
+222 
-236 SGNDV
+236 
-241 YVNTGDIDILDKQG
+241 
-255 DDRYHINSYLKNK
+255 
-268 VSIVDYGGFDNYN
+268 
-281 INGARNINIRDIGGK
+281 
-296 GAVYWDGKL
+296 
-305 TGGTWNKD
+305 
-313 EKVYIGN
+313 
-320 DNWTKYKI
+320 
-328 VNGDLQV
+328 
-335 IKGNGMITIQ
+335 
-345 GYNKN
+345 
-350 NNDLGIILLDQG
+350 
-362 EISITI
+362 
-368 SDNEKAEGDNGEQ
+368 
-381 SMNFDIKVNG
+381 
-391 EIPKGEYAIININGE
+391 
-406 EYLIG
+406 
-411 NPSTE
+411 
-416 NIKKDNLNISKYKR
+416 
-430 TLTYT
+430 
-435 HKWQGNEKK
+435 
-444 EEDKKFIISGSVVKS
+444 
-459 SDGLKVKEI
+459 
-468 ISGNG
+468 
-473 TIIDDD
+473 
-479 KDDSN
+479 
-484 DPENENS
+484 
-491 PIIIDLNKNGIT
+491 
-503 STKLNNTT
+503 
-511 YFDHDNNNF
+511 
-520 KEATSWIDKGD
+520 
-531 AFLALDKNNNGL
+531 
-543 IDNGNELFGNHTI
+543 
-556 SNTRFKYT
+556 
-564 NNKATN
+564 
-570 GYEALKAYDLNGDN
+570 
-584 VIDSKDEIYDKLLLW
+584 
-599 KDSNQNAIT
+599 
-608 DKGELIK
+608 
-615 LKDSG
+615 
-620 IVSID
+620 
-625 LNYKNTNTDE
+625 
-635 KGNTIKQSSTVTFED
+635 
-650 GSTTIANDVWFK
+650 
-662 VNLDKTKQASIDEM
+662 
-676 IKDTLINLNKR
+676 
-687 QDELIKKYKE
+687 
-697 NNNLNTNDL
+697 
-706 NDDESLQNI
+706 
-715 LNSDKILKTY
+715 
-725 NDKLN
+725 
-730 TLFTIKSL
+730 
-738 PQVKA
+738 
-743 FGNLSSLQE
+743 
-752 AMANNPKLA
+752 
-761 TMMNLYLLM
+761 
-770 DEKAKKENI
+770 
-779 SDIIYEWAGVSSVD
+779 
-793 DSSMRGQVKEKDM
+793 
-806 IVYEKLSGKPFMQ
+806 
-819 RGYSRN
+819 
-825 PRQNASAI
+825 
-833 IIDKIQ
+833 
-839 VFKNYVYAN
+839 
-848 IELQTT
+848 
-854 YQEVNLDIDTMKF
+854 
-867 DGKEYRYDFSSIDE
+867 
-881 YLKTLCNENKKQD
+881 
-894 IIKFIN
+894 
-900 ILKTS
+900 
-905 LTYKPVATNH
+905 
-915 LNDYVKNTLP
+915 
-925 NSLKEFKIF
+925 
-934 IATLLNNR
+934 
-942 KIGNDNNQTIYGS
+942 YGS

-993 QGDNEIVFTDGIA
+993 QGDNEIVFTKGIT
-1006 LKDLS
+1006 KEDLS

-1025 ENGEKDSITVQNF
+1025 ENGEKDSITVQNAF
-1038 FDIGDNL
+1038 CLMNDLGDGIIQSITFADGTKLSKEDILNLSPLKGSDEADNL
-1045 GNGVIKNINFADRTK
+1045 
-1060 LNIDDILKFSPLIGT
+1060 
-1075 DGDDKFYL
+1075 YL
-1083 TSNND
+1083 TN
-1088 NFKALGGNDIVYGGV
+1088 
-1103 GDDAIG
+1103 
-1109 GEDGNDIL
+1109 ENDIL
-1117 YGGIGNDILN
+1117 NAGNGNDEIHGKKGDDIINGDSGDDRLFGGDGNDILN

-1141 DTYVFSKEWGQ
+1141 DTYVFGKEWGQ

-1166 IDNISIDDLVFN
+1166 IDNISIDDLVFD

-1197 KDVMNENGTLNNSVE
+1197 KDVMNENGTLNNSIS
-1212 KFIFNRKKDGKK
+1212 KIIFNRKIINGK
-1224 ETFDYLTSSQIL
+1224 ESFDFITTNEIL
-1236 DYLIKPTNESDKLVG
+1236 DYMIRPSDESDELIG
-1251 YNEHSYNINALDG
+1251 YNDHSYNINALDG

-1382 NSSSNKNDTLI
+1382 NSSSNENDTLI

-1423 AGDDT
+1423 AGDDA
-1428 LKGGKGDD
+1428 LKGGKGND

-1473 VTTTDLIINYKDN
+1473 ATTTDLIINYKDN

-1760 FDKTGKDTV
+1760 YDRNGTDKI
-1769 KFIDNISKEDLIFA
+1769 KFTDGISKYDLIFA
-1783 RGVDGANVTND
+1783 RGVKNSDVTND
-1794 LFIYSSD
+1794 LFIYSKD
-1801 KKHSI
+1801 KKNSI
-1806 KVIGFFNDLK
+1806 KITDFFYNYQSIDENRK
-1816 IDNDRKI
+1816 IDLI
-1823 EFIKFDNGDTLK
+1823 EFDNGEILK
-1835 SDDIKYLVLNGSDY
+1835 SEDLKYLVLQGSKYDDVIRGYDEDFTFDAGEGSDIVFAGNK
-1849 NDVIKGYNED
+1849 NDKIFGND
-1859 YVLSSKAGDDIIY
+1859 GDDTLY
-1872 GGNKNDTLIGGT
+1872 GEDGNDTLIGGT

-1917 IEFGNNITKDSL
+1917 IEFGKSITKDSL

-1941 YVKDNPNTPNKDI
+1941 YVKDNPNIPNKDI

-1979 VETVKFND
+1979 IETVRFQD

-2264 IYVKNSPNIPNES
+2264 IYVKDNPNIPNKD
-2277 INLDE
+2277 INIDE
-2282 INDVITLKDVFS
+2282 VKDIITLKDVFR
-2294 LDSSNSDQIIET
+2294 LDTSNSNQIIET

-2429 GSIYGNSGNDTIETL
+2429 GSIYGNSGNDTIETS

-2652 DGKDEIYDIDG
+2652 DGKDEIYESSG
-2663 NDTIEFGKSITK
+2663 NDTIEFGKGISK

-2693 NSPNI
+2693 DNPNI
-2698 PNESINLDEINDV
+2698 PNKDINIDEVKDI

-2716 VFSLDSSNSDQIIE
+2716 VFRLDTSNSNQIIE
-2730 SVKFNDGST
+2730 TVKFNDGST
-2739 LSFNELKKM
+2739 ISFNELKKM

-2755 NQTDIKGYDD
+2755 NQTNIKGYDD

-2833 NGGLGDDIIYAGEG
+2833 NGGLGDDIIYG
-2847 NDILNGDLGNDIL
+2847 NDGDDSIDAGLGNDTLI
-2860 VGGSGNDTLLGGDG
+2860 GGSGNDTLLGGDG

-3057 GSGDDRYYYSYGDG
+3057 GIGDDRYYYSYGDG

-3130 MIQPSDGYAYT
+3130 MIQPGDQKPAYT
-3141 KNDIDNIVNAFDK
+3141 KNDIDNMVNAFDK

-3379 FGKEYPSS
+3379 FGKEYPKDDSS
-3387 NLEAFGLS
+3387 NTTDPQPNENNLVGGNEDNKYIFSGGQKTVIDSGGNDTIKFTQDGNGLNFSTNGTDLTLNVYNHENDTITVKNFFTNPSNIIENFELKNGYTITSEQIYQSFGKEYPSNNLEAFGLS

-3413 GANLNYVSNA
+3413 GANLNYVGNA

>member
-1 MSISR
+1 M
-6 ANIELSKAEIRLK
+6 
-19 NTLGLSDEIL
+19 
-29 KYFSDILKS
+29 
-38 GELAK
+38 
-43 EIQQKIDSDIL
+43 
-54 TQTEINGLKRIAK
+54 
-67 SLSIAGTLVDFSS
+67 
-80 NYYHKGINSAAIG
+80 
-93 LMTDFGTVFIFKKFT
+93 
-108 LIFDGLNL
+108 
-116 IDKYF
+116 
-121 LGDNKWFDVKNHVQ
+121 
-135 NFYHKLMNT
+135 
-144 TSDLP
+144 
-149 DESALKQG
+149 
-157 YIKVTMPN
+157 
-165 GEVYARP
+165 
-172 IQDTVLKK
+172 
-180 FFPKPQGSIFGGNK
+180 
-194 NDVLFGGDGNDYFN
+194 
-208 SRGGDDALFGGAGN
+208 
-222 DTYISDKKVTIEDI
+222 
-236 SGNDV
+236 
-241 YVNTGDIDILDKQG
+241 
-255 DDRYHINSYLKNK
+255 
-268 VSIVDYGGFDNYN
+268 
-281 INGARNINIRDIGGK
+281 
-296 GAVYWDGKL
+296 
-305 TGGTWNKD
+305 
-313 EKVYIGN
+313 
-320 DNWTKYKI
+320 
-328 VNGDLQV
+328 
-335 IKGNGMITIQ
+335 
-345 GYNKN
+345 
-350 NNDLGIILLDQG
+350 
-362 EISITI
+362 
-368 SDNEKAEGDNGEQ
+368 
-381 SMNFDIKVNG
+381 
-391 EIPKGEYAIININGE
+391 
-406 EYLIG
+406 
-411 NPSTE
+411 
-416 NIKKDNLNISKYKR
+416 
-430 TLTYT
+430 
-435 HKWQGNEKK
+435 
-444 EEDKKFIISGSVVKS
+444 
-459 SDGLKVKEI
+459 
-468 ISGNG
+468 
-473 TIIDDD
+473 
-479 KDDSN
+479 
-484 DPENENS
+484 
-491 PIIIDLNKNGIT
+491 
-503 STKLNNTT
+503 
-511 YFDHDNNNF
+511 
-520 KEATSWIDKGD
+520 
-531 AFLALDKNNNGL
+531 
-543 IDNGNELFGNHTI
+543 
-556 SNTRFKYT
+556 
-564 NNKATN
+564 
-570 GYEALKAYDLNGDN
+570 
-584 VIDSKDEIYDKLLLW
+584 
-599 KDSNQNAIT
+599 
-608 DKGELIK
+608 
-615 LKDSG
+615 
-620 IVSID
+620 
-625 LNYKNTNTDE
+625 
-635 KGNTIKQSSTVTFED
+635 
-650 GSTTIANDVWFK
+650 
-662 VNLDKTKQASIDEM
+662 
-676 IKDTLINLNKR
+676 
-687 QDELIKKYKE
+687 
-697 NNNLNTNDL
+697 
-706 NDDESLQNI
+706 
-715 LNSDKILKTY
+715 
-725 NDKLN
+725 
-730 TLFTIKSL
+730 
-738 PQVKA
+738 
-743 FGNLSSLQE
+743 
-752 AMANNPKLA
+752 
-761 TMMNLYLLM
+761 
-770 DEKAKKENI
+770 
-779 SDIIYEWAGVSSVD
+779 
-793 DSSMRGQVKEKDM
+793 
-806 IVYEKLSGKPFMQ
+806 
-819 RGYSRN
+819 
-825 PRQNASAI
+825 
-833 IIDKIQ
+833 
-839 VFKNYVYAN
+839 
-848 IELQTT
+848 
-854 YQEVNLDIDTMKF
+854 
-867 DGKEYRYDFSSIDE
+867 
-881 YLKTLCNENKKQD
+881 
-894 IIKFIN
+894 
-900 ILKTS
+900 
-905 LTYKPVATNH
+905 
-915 LNDYVKNTLP
+915 
-925 NSLKEFKIF
+925 
-934 IATLLNNR
+934 ATLLNNR
-942 KIGNDNNQTIYGS
+942 RVGNDNNQTIYGS

-967 DKFYGAGGDDL
+967 DKLYGAGGDDL

-993 QGDNEIVFTDGIA
+993 QGNNEIVFTKGIT
-1006 LKDLS
+1006 KEDLS

-1025 ENGEKDSITVQNF
+1025 ENGEKDSITVQNAF
-1038 FDIGDNL
+1038 CLINDLGD
-1045 GNGVIKNINFADRTK
+1045 GIIQSITFADGTK
-1060 LNIDDILKFSPLIGT
+1060 LSKDDILNLSPLKGS
-1075 DGDDKFYL
+1075 DEADNLYL
-1083 TSNND
+1083 TN
-1088 NFKALGGNDIVYGGV
+1088 
-1103 GDDAIG
+1103 
-1109 GEDGNDIL
+1109 ENDIL
-1117 YGGIGNDILN
+1117 NAGNGNDEIHGKKGDDIINGDSGDDRLFGGIGNDILN

-1134 LYGEEGN
+1134 LYGEDGN
-1141 DTYVFSKEWGQ
+1141 DTYVFSKNWG
-1152 DIIKDYDGFNNIEF
+1152 KDTIVDNQGLNSIEF
-1166 IDNISIDDLVFN
+1166 IDGINVNDLVFD
-1178 KNGRD
+1178 KNGND

-1197 KDVMNENGTLNNSVE
+1197 KNIVNENGTLNNSIS
-1212 KFIFNRKKDGKK
+1212 KIIFNRKIINGK
-1224 ETFDYLTSSQIL
+1224 ESFDFITTNEIL
-1236 DYLIKPTNESDKLVG
+1236 DYMIRPSDESDELIG
-1251 YNEHSYNINALDG
+1251 YNDHSYTINALDG

-1339 QNKNSVTIKDMFNGA
+1339 QNKNSVIIKDMFNGA

-1382 NSSSNKNDTLI
+1382 NSSSNENDTLI

-1428 LKGGKGDD
+1428 LKGGKGND

-1460 NGKTKEDLIFTYD
+1460 NGRTKEDLIFTYD
-1473 VTTTDLIINYKDN
+1473 ATTTDLIINYKDN

-1527 SDTSEVGRYYSTNL
+1527 SDTSEVGIYYNTNL
-1541 EDGDDVYV
+1541 EDGDDVYI

-1638 NDIIDK
+1638 NDIINK

-1650 FLFQTDESDKA
+1650 LLFQTDESDKA

-1682 NKSEVYGNEGNDK
+1682 NKSEVYGNDGNDK

-1745 TYVFAKNWG
+1745 TYVFGKEWG

-1760 FDKTGKDTV
+1760 FDRNGTDKI
-1769 KFIDNISKEDLIFA
+1769 KFTDGISKYDLIFA
-1783 RGVDGANVTND
+1783 RGVKNSDVTND
-1794 LFIYSSD
+1794 LFIYSKD
-1801 KKHSI
+1801 KKNSI
-1806 KVIGFFNDLK
+1806 KITDFFYSYQSIDENRK
-1816 IDNDRKI
+1816 IDLI
-1823 EFIKFDNGDTLK
+1823 EFDNGEILK
-1835 SDDIKYLVLNGSDY
+1835 SEDLKYLVLQGSKYDDVIRGYDEDFTFDAGEGSDIVFAGNK
-1849 NDVIKGYNED
+1849 NDKIFGND
-1859 YVLSSKAGDDIIY
+1859 GDDTLY
-1872 GGNKNDTLIGGT
+1872 GEDGNDTLIGGT
-1884 GNDTLQGGDGDDKYI
+1884 GNDTLQGGDGDDTYI

-1905 KDEIYDIDGNDT
+1905 KDEIYESSGNDI
-1917 IEFGNNITKDSL
+1917 IEFGDGISKDSL

-1941 YVKDNPNTPNKDI
+1941 YVKDNPNISNKDI
-1954 NLDEVKDIITL
+1954 NLDDIKDTITL
-1965 KDVFHYNET
+1965 KNVFSNNSSKHENLIET
-1974 YNSNV
+1974 I
-1979 VETVKFND
+1979 KFQD

-2165 LSYIGKENDDTI
+2165 LSYIGKESDDTI

-2210 DTLQGGDGDDTY
+2210 DKLIGGKGDDIY

-2229 KDEIYESSG
+2229 KDEIYEESG

-2264 IYVKNSPNIPNES
+2264 IYVKDNPNISNKD
-2277 INLDE
+2277 INLDD
-2282 INDVITLKDVFS
+2282 IKDTITLKNVFS
-2294 LDSSNSDQIIET
+2294 NNSSKHENLIETIKFQDGSTLNFNDIKKLSLINSSNSTET
-2306 VKFNDGSTISFNELK
+2306 LR
-2321 KMSMLGLDNNQT
+2321 
-2333 NIKGYDDMENI
+2333 GYDDENNNI
-2344 IKASQ
+2344 VGNDA
-2349 KDTTIQG
+2349 DE
-2356 GDLKDTIY
+2356 TIY
-2364 GGQNNDIINAND
+2364 GGELDDTINA
-2376 GNDTVYGN
+2376 GA
-2384 GGDDIIYGGSGD
+2384 
-2396 DILYGNDG
+2396 G
-2404 NDTIYDT
+2404 NDTIKDL
-2411 NGNNTINGGSGN
+2411 NGNNTIYAGIGDDTINANGT
-2423 DIIKGF
+2423 
-2429 GSIYGNSGNDTIETL
+2429 IYAGIGDDTINANGTIYAGSGNDTINASGTIYAEDGNDNINATGFIDAGNGNDI
-2444 VNYYEENT
+2444 VTASDVYSSEEF
-2452 SINTINGGS
+2452 NTII
-2461 GNDTLKGGKGDDT
+2461 GGKGDDE
-2474 YVFNLGDDIDTVT
+2474 LH
-2487 DQGGDNTVKFGDGIN
+2487 
-2502 TDNIIVK
+2502 
-2509 RGSNLNDLVIMTSKN
+2509 GS
-2524 DKITIKDFYV
+2524 Y
-2534 GLSYEDG
+2534 
-2541 TLLNTQDNKHK
+2541 
-2552 IINKFIFA
+2552 
-2560 DQTELNYE
+2560 
-2568 EFHKLSYNGKDSDD
+2568 
-2582 LIYGLN
+2582 
-2588 SNDFI
+2588 SNE
-2593 NGGKGN
+2593 K
-2599 DTVYARDGDDTLYGN
+2599 
-2614 DGDDILNG
+2614 
-2622 DLGNDTLI
+2622 
-2630 GGTGNDTLQ
+2630 
-2639 GGDGDDTYIFNLG
+2639 YIFSKG
-2652 DGKDEIYDIDG
+2652 DGKDEIYENGG
-2663 NDTIEFGKSITK
+2663 NDTIEFKNNLLK
-2675 DSLIVIRDGENNL
+2675 ENLIVKRNGENDITIKFKDDQTDL
-2688 KIYVK
+2688 
-2693 NSPNI
+2693 
-2698 PNESINLDEINDV
+2698 
-2711 ITLKD
+2711 ITLKN
-2716 VFSLDSSNSDQIIE
+2716 VVYGNIISNQNTIE
-2730 SVKFNDGST
+2730 NFTFANGETLTFNDI
-2739 LSFNELKKM
+2739 KKA
-2748 SMLGLDN
+2748 SMIGFDEDD
-2755 NQTDIKGYDD
+2755 TIKGYDD
-2765 MENIIKASQKDTTIQ
+2765 ADNFISTSAGDDKII
-2780 GGDLKD
+2780 GGIFND
-2786 TIYGGQNNDIIN
+2786 TII
-2798 ANDGNDT
+2798 
-2805 VYGGNGDDEI
+2805 
-2815 YGGDGD
+2815 
-2821 DTLYG
+2821 
-2826 NSGNDTV
+2826 
-2833 NGGLGDDIIYAGEG
+2833 
-2847 NDILNGDLGNDIL
+2847 
-2860 VGGSGNDTLLGGDG
+2860 GGSGNDKLQGGDG

-2994 IKAGSGNDIIY
+2994 IKADSGNDTIY

-3130 MIQPSDGYAYT
+3130 MIQPGDQKPAYT

-3207 YRLNFSS
+3207 YHLNFSS

-3225 MQDKNNN
+3225 IQDKNNN

-3241 ANENSIIETIQL
+3241 ANENSIVETIQL
-3253 KNGYT
+3253 KNGYKF
-3258 ITSEQIYQSFG
+3258 SAKDIYQSFG
-3269 KEYPKDDSSNTTDPQ
+3269 KEYPKNDSSNTTDPQ

-3296 NKYIFS
+3296 NRYVFS

-3359 IENFELKNG
+3359 IEKFELKNG

-3379 FGKEYPSS
+3379 FGKEYPNS
-3387 NLEAFGLS
+3387 NEPFGVS
-3395 NATINKIVENLN
+3395 ADTANKIIEELN
-3407 SYSDDL
+3407 SYSNDNAL
-3413 GANLNYVSNA
+3413 NLNF
-3423 KNNFDIMQ
+3423 KNETNKNMDIMQ
-3431 IYSN
+3431 IYNV

>member
-1 MSISR
+1 M
-6 ANIELSKAEIRLK
+6 
-19 NTLGLSDEIL
+19 
-29 KYFSDILKS
+29 
-38 GELAK
+38 
-43 EIQQKIDSDIL
+43 
-54 TQTEINGLKRIAK
+54 
-67 SLSIAGTLVDFSS
+67 
-80 NYYHKGINSAAIG
+80 
-93 LMTDFGTVFIFKKFT
+93 
-108 LIFDGLNL
+108 
-116 IDKYF
+116 
-121 LGDNKWFDVKNHVQ
+121 
-135 NFYHKLMNT
+135 
-144 TSDLP
+144 
-149 DESALKQG
+149 
-157 YIKVTMPN
+157 
-165 GEVYARP
+165 
-172 IQDTVLKK
+172 
-180 FFPKPQGSIFGGNK
+180 
-194 NDVLFGGDGNDYFN
+194 
-208 SRGGDDALFGGAGN
+208 
-222 DTYISDKKVTIEDI
+222 
-236 SGNDV
+236 
-241 YVNTGDIDILDKQG
+241 
-255 DDRYHINSYLKNK
+255 
-268 VSIVDYGGFDNYN
+268 
-281 INGARNINIRDIGGK
+281 
-296 GAVYWDGKL
+296 
-305 TGGTWNKD
+305 
-313 EKVYIGN
+313 
-320 DNWTKYKI
+320 
-328 VNGDLQV
+328 
-335 IKGNGMITIQ
+335 
-345 GYNKN
+345 
-350 NNDLGIILLDQG
+350 
-362 EISITI
+362 
-368 SDNEKAEGDNGEQ
+368 
-381 SMNFDIKVNG
+381 
-391 EIPKGEYAIININGE
+391 
-406 EYLIG
+406 
-411 NPSTE
+411 
-416 NIKKDNLNISKYKR
+416 
-430 TLTYT
+430 
-435 HKWQGNEKK
+435 
-444 EEDKKFIISGSVVKS
+444 
-459 SDGLKVKEI
+459 
-468 ISGNG
+468 
-473 TIIDDD
+473 
-479 KDDSN
+479 
-484 DPENENS
+484 
-491 PIIIDLNKNGIT
+491 
-503 STKLNNTT
+503 
-511 YFDHDNNNF
+511 
-520 KEATSWIDKGD
+520 
-531 AFLALDKNNNGL
+531 
-543 IDNGNELFGNHTI
+543 
-556 SNTRFKYT
+556 
-564 NNKATN
+564 
-570 GYEALKAYDLNGDN
+570 
-584 VIDSKDEIYDKLLLW
+584 
-599 KDSNQNAIT
+599 
-608 DKGELIK
+608 
-615 LKDSG
+615 
-620 IVSID
+620 
-625 LNYKNTNTDE
+625 
-635 KGNTIKQSSTVTFED
+635 
-650 GSTTIANDVWFK
+650 
-662 VNLDKTKQASIDEM
+662 
-676 IKDTLINLNKR
+676 
-687 QDELIKKYKE
+687 
-697 NNNLNTNDL
+697 
-706 NDDESLQNI
+706 
-715 LNSDKILKTY
+715 
-725 NDKLN
+725 
-730 TLFTIKSL
+730 
-738 PQVKA
+738 
-743 FGNLSSLQE
+743 
-752 AMANNPKLA
+752 
-761 TMMNLYLLM
+761 
-770 DEKAKKENI
+770 
-779 SDIIYEWAGVSSVD
+779 
-793 DSSMRGQVKEKDM
+793 
-806 IVYEKLSGKPFMQ
+806 
-819 RGYSRN
+819 
-825 PRQNASAI
+825 
-833 IIDKIQ
+833 
-839 VFKNYVYAN
+839 
-848 IELQTT
+848 
-854 YQEVNLDIDTMKF
+854 
-867 DGKEYRYDFSSIDE
+867 
-881 YLKTLCNENKKQD
+881 
-894 IIKFIN
+894 
-900 ILKTS
+900 
-905 LTYKPVATNH
+905 
-915 LNDYVKNTLP
+915 
-925 NSLKEFKIF
+925 
-934 IATLLNNR
+934 
-942 KIGNDNNQTIYGS
+942 
-955 NQTDVI
+955 
-961 NGKGGD
+961 
-967 DKFYGAGGDDL
+967 
-978 YEFDKNFGNDIIYDT
+978 
-993 QGDNEIVFTDGIA
+993 
-1006 LKDLS
+1006 
-1011 FKRELANLIIYVTN
+1011 IIYVTN

-1905 KDEIYDIDGNDT
+1905 KDEIYESSGNDT
-1917 IEFGNNITKDSL
+1917 IEFGKGISKDSL

-1941 YVKDNPNTPNKDI
+1941 YVKDNPNIPNKDI
-1954 NLDEVKDIITL
+1954 NIDEVKDIITL

-1987 GSTLNFNDI
+1987 GSTLSFDELKKMSMLGLDNNQTNI
-1996 KKLSLINSSNSTETL
+1996 K
-2011 RGYDDENN
+2011 GYDDMEN
-2019 NIVGN
+2019 IIKASQKDTTIQGGN
-2024 DADETIYGG
+2024 
-2033 ELDDTINAGAGND
+2033 
-2046 TITAYSGKNTLI
+2046 K
-2058 GGSGDD
+2058 
-2064 VFYGDQANNTY
+2064 
-2075 IFSKGDGNDKISG
+2075 
-2088 RSSDSTIKFEDGIS
+2088 
-2102 KDDIKVTRGENLDD
+2102 
-2116 LVVKINENDS
+2116 
-2126 ITIKNF
+2126 
-2132 YYDGNIN
+2132 
-2139 KENEKAIVSNF
+2139 
-2150 LFANGEKIGYEEFHK
+2150 
-2165 LSYIGKENDDTI
+2165 
-2177 YGLNSND
+2177 
-2184 TIKGNDGDDTLYG
+2184 
-2197 EDGNDTLIGGTGN
+2197 NDTLIGGTGN
-2210 DTLQGGDGDDTY
+2210 DTLQGGDGDDKY

-2229 KDEIYESSG
+2229 KDEIYDIDG
-2238 NDTIEFGKGISKD
+2238 NDTIEFGKSITKD
-2251 SLIVIRDGENNLK
+2251 SIIIARDGENDLK

-2282 INDVITLKDVFS
+2282 VKDIITLKDVFR
-2294 LDSSNSDQIIET
+2294 LDTSNSNQIIET

-2356 GDLKDTIY
+2356 GNLKDTIY
-2364 GGQNNDIINAND
+2364 GGNGNDVLNANA
-2376 GNDTVYGN
+2376 
-2384 GGDDIIYGGSGD
+2384 GD
-2396 DILYGNDG
+2396 
-2404 NDTIYDT
+2404 
-2411 NGNNTINGGSGN
+2411 
-2423 DIIKGF
+2423 
-2429 GSIYGNSGNDTIETL
+2429 
-2444 VNYYEENT
+2444 
-2452 SINTINGGS
+2452 
-2461 GNDTLKGGKGDDT
+2461 
-2474 YVFNLGDDIDTVT
+2474 
-2487 DQGGDNTVKFGDGIN
+2487 
-2502 TDNIIVK
+2502 
-2509 RGSNLNDLVIMTSKN
+2509 
-2524 DKITIKDFYV
+2524 
-2534 GLSYEDG
+2534 
-2541 TLLNTQDNKHK
+2541 
-2552 IINKFIFA
+2552 
-2560 DQTELNYE
+2560 
-2568 EFHKLSYNGKDSDD
+2568 
-2582 LIYGLN
+2582 
-2588 SNDFI
+2588 
-2593 NGGKGN
+2593 
-2599 DTVYARDGDDTLYGN
+2599 
-2614 DGDDILNG
+2614 
-2622 DLGNDTLI
+2622 
-2630 GGTGNDTLQ
+2630 
-2639 GGDGDDTYIFNLG
+2639 
-2652 DGKDEIYDIDG
+2652 
-2663 NDTIEFGKSITK
+2663 
-2675 DSLIVIRDGENNL
+2675 
-2688 KIYVK
+2688 
-2693 NSPNI
+2693 
-2698 PNESINLDEINDV
+2698 
-2711 ITLKD
+2711 
-2716 VFSLDSSNSDQIIE
+2716 
-2730 SVKFNDGST
+2730 
-2739 LSFNELKKM
+2739 
-2748 SMLGLDN
+2748 
-2755 NQTDIKGYDD
+2755 
-2765 MENIIKASQKDTTIQ
+2765 
-2780 GGDLKD
+2780 
-2786 TIYGGQNNDIIN
+2786 
-2798 ANDGNDT
+2798 DT

-3379 FGKEYPSS
+3379 FGKEYPKDDSSNTTDPQPNENNLVGGNEDNKYIFSGGQKTVIDSGGNDTIKFTQDGNGLNFSTNGTDLTLNVYNHENDTITVKNFFTNPNNIIEKFELKNGYTITSEQIYQSFGKEYPKDDSSNTTDPQPNENNLVGGNEDNKYIFSGGQKTVIDSGGNDTIKFTQDGNGLNFSTNGTDLTLNVYNHENDTITVKNFFTNPNNIIEKFELKNGYTITSEQIYQSFGKEYPSS

>member
-1 MSISR
+1 
-6 ANIELSKAEIRLK
+6 
-19 NTLGLSDEIL
+19 
-29 KYFSDILKS
+29 
-38 GELAK
+38 
-43 EIQQKIDSDIL
+43 
-54 TQTEINGLKRIAK
+54 
-67 SLSIAGTLVDFSS
+67 
-80 NYYHKGINSAAIG
+80 
-93 LMTDFGTVFIFKKFT
+93 
-108 LIFDGLNL
+108 
-116 IDKYF
+116 
-121 LGDNKWFDVKNHVQ
+121 
-135 NFYHKLMNT
+135 
-144 TSDLP
+144 
-149 DESALKQG
+149 
-157 YIKVTMPN
+157 MPN
-165 GEVYARP
+165 GQVYMRP
-172 IQDTVLKK
+172 LQNPLLKALHGEA
-180 FFPKPQGSIFGGNK
+180 QGLISGGQK
-194 NDVLFGGDGNDYFN
+194 YGEGDVLFGG
-208 SRGGDDALFGGAGN
+208 SGN
-222 DTYISDKKVTIEDI
+222 DTLQGGY
-236 SGNDV
+236 GNDILIGGSG
-241 YVNTGDIDILDKQG
+241 YDIYYANNGDIIKDSD
-255 DDRYHINSYLKNK
+255 
-268 VSIVDYGGFDNYN
+268 
-281 INGARNINIRDIGGK
+281 GK
-296 GAVYWDGKL
+296 GSVYFSGIKL
-305 TGGTWNKD
+305 TGGKYDKNK
-313 EKVYIGN
+313 KVYVSSSN
-320 DNWTKYKI
+320 LTEYKI
-328 VNGDLQV
+328 TNQGLQV
-335 IKGNGMITIQ
+335 TQGNETIIIE

-350 NNDLGIILLDQG
+350 NNDLGIVLIEEN

-368 SDNEKAEGDNGEQ
+368 SDNEKAEGDTPNQ
-381 SMNFDIKVNG
+381 SMHFSINVDGNMPSG
-391 EIPKGEYAIININGE
+391 EFVIININGKN
-406 EYLIG
+406 YMIG
-411 NPSTE
+411 TPSKE
-416 NIKKDNLNISKYKR
+416 NIKKYNLDKIEYQIGPIY
-430 TLTYT
+430 TYT
-435 HKWQGNEKK
+435 WDGNEEK
-444 EEDKKFIISGSVVKS
+444 EEDKKFEVSGNLVMN
-459 SDGLKVKEI
+459 SDKIKVKGI
-468 ISGNG
+468 TSGNG
-473 TIIDDD
+473 KIIDDD
-479 KDDSN
+479 KDDKQ
-484 DPENENS
+484 DPEDVD
-491 PIIIDLNKNGIT
+491 PIIIDLNKNKIT

-520 KEATSWIDKGD
+520 KEASSWIDKGD

-570 GYEALKAYDLNGDN
+570 GFEALKAYDLNGDN
-584 VIDSKDEIYDKLLLW
+584 VIDSKDEIYDKLVLW

-662 VNLDKTKQASIDEM
+662 VNLDKTKQTSIDEM

-715 LNSDKILKTY
+715 LNSDETLKTY

-752 AMANNPKLA
+752 AMVNNPKLA
-761 TMMNLYLLM
+761 TMVNLYLLM
-770 DEKAKKENI
+770 DEKAKKEII

-793 DSSMRGQVKEKDM
+793 DSSMRGEVKEKDM
-806 IVYEKLSGKPFMQ
+806 IVYEKLSGKPFMWKG
-819 RGYSRN
+819 RYPDANRYVKPVIEEIFN
-825 PRQNASAI
+825 N
-833 IIDKIQ
+833 
-839 VFKNYVYAN
+839 FKNYAYAS

-854 YQEVNLDIDTMKF
+854 YSDINLDIDYMKF
-867 DGKEYRYDFSSIDE
+867 DGKEYRYDFSNINE
-881 YLKTLCNENKKQD
+881 YLKTLLTNNQIDKALN
-894 IIKFIN
+894 FIQT
-900 ILKTS
+900 LKTS

-925 NSLKEFKIF
+925 NSLKEFKFF

-967 DKFYGAGGDDL
+967 DKLYGYSGDDL

-993 QGDNEIVFTDGIA
+993 QGDNEIVFTKGIT
-1006 LKDLS
+1006 KEDLS

-1025 ENGEKDSITVQNF
+1025 ENGEKDSITVQNAF
-1038 FDIGDNL
+1038 CLMNDLGD
-1045 GNGVIKNINFADRTK
+1045 GIIQSITFADGTK
-1060 LNIDDILKFSPLIGT
+1060 LSKDDILNLSPLKGS
-1075 DGDDKFYL
+1075 DEADNLYL
-1083 TSNND
+1083 TN
-1088 NFKALGGNDIVYGGV
+1088 
-1103 GDDAIG
+1103 
-1109 GEDGNDIL
+1109 ENDIL
-1117 YGGIGNDILN
+1117 NAGNGNDEIHGKKGDDIINGDSGDDRLFGGDGNDILN

-1141 DTYVFSKEWGQ
+1141 DTYVFGKEWGQ

-1166 IDNISIDDLVFN
+1166 IDNISIDDLVFD

-1308 ENNDKNVIKF
+1308 ENSDKNVIKF

-1382 NSSSNKNDTLI
+1382 NSSSNENDTLI

-1428 LKGGKGDD
+1428 LKGGKGND

-1460 NGKTKEDLIFTYD
+1460 NGRTKEDLIFTYD
-1473 VTTTDLIINYKDN
+1473 ATTTDLIINYKDN

-1549 IKKDAGKLSIY
+1549 IKKDAGKISIY

-1695 IIANGTI
+1695 ITANGTI

-1745 TYVFAKNWG
+1745 TYVFAKNRG

-1760 FDKTGKDTV
+1760 FDRNGTDKI
-1769 KFIDNISKEDLIFA
+1769 KFTDGISKYDLIFA
-1783 RGVDGANVTND
+1783 RGVKNSDVTND
-1794 LFIYSSD
+1794 LFIYSKD
-1801 KKHSI
+1801 KKNSI
-1806 KVIGFFNDLK
+1806 KITDFFYNYQSIDENRK
-1816 IDNDRKI
+1816 IDLI
-1823 EFIKFDNGDTLK
+1823 EFDNGEILK
-1835 SDDIKYLVLNGSDY
+1835 SEDLKYLVLQGSKYDDVIRGYDEDFTFDAGEGSDIVFAGNK
-1849 NDVIKGYNED
+1849 NDKIFGND
-1859 YVLSSKAGDDIIY
+1859 GDDTLY
-1872 GGNKNDTLIGGT
+1872 GEDGNDTLIGGT

-1905 KDEIYDIDGNDT
+1905 KDEIYDINGNDT

-1929 IVIRDGENNLKI
+1929 IAIRDGENNLKI
-1941 YVKDNPNTPNKDI
+1941 YVKDNPNISNKD
-1954 NLDEVKDIITL
+1954 
-1965 KDVFHYNET
+1965 
-1974 YNSNV
+1974 
-1979 VETVKFND
+1979 
-1987 GSTLNFNDI
+1987 
-1996 KKLSLINSSNSTETL
+1996 
-2011 RGYDDENN
+2011 
-2019 NIVGN
+2019 
-2024 DADETIYGG
+2024 
-2033 ELDDTINAGAGND
+2033 
-2046 TITAYSGKNTLI
+2046 
-2058 GGSGDD
+2058 
-2064 VFYGDQANNTY
+2064 
-2075 IFSKGDGNDKISG
+2075 
-2088 RSSDSTIKFEDGIS
+2088 
-2102 KDDIKVTRGENLDD
+2102 
-2116 LVVKINENDS
+2116 
-2126 ITIKNF
+2126 
-2132 YYDGNIN
+2132 
-2139 KENEKAIVSNF
+2139 
-2150 LFANGEKIGYEEFHK
+2150 
-2165 LSYIGKENDDTI
+2165 
-2177 YGLNSND
+2177 
-2184 TIKGNDGDDTLYG
+2184 
-2197 EDGNDTLIGGTGN
+2197 
-2210 DTLQGGDGDDTY
+2210 
-2222 IFNLGDG
+2222 
-2229 KDEIYESSG
+2229 
-2238 NDTIEFGKGISKD
+2238 
-2251 SLIVIRDGENNLK
+2251 
-2264 IYVKNSPNIPNES
+2264 

-2306 VKFNDGSTISFNELK
+2306 VRFNDGSTLSFDELK
-2321 KMSMLGLDNNQT
+2321 KMSMLGTKNNQT
-2333 NIKGYDDMENI
+2333 TIIGYDDMENL
-2344 IKASQ
+2344 IKASNN
-2349 KDTTIQG
+2349 DTVIQG
-2356 GDLKDTIY
+2356 GNLKDTIY
-2364 GGQNNDIINAND
+2364 GGNGNDVLNANAGD
-2376 GNDTVYGN
+2376 DTVYGGN
-2384 GGDDIIYGGSGD
+2384 GDDEIYGG
-2396 DILYGNDG
+2396 
-2404 NDTIYDT
+2404 
-2411 NGNNTINGGSGN
+2411 
-2423 DIIKGF
+2423 
-2429 GSIYGNSGNDTIETL
+2429 
-2444 VNYYEENT
+2444 
-2452 SINTINGGS
+2452 
-2461 GNDTLKGGKGDDT
+2461 
-2474 YVFNLGDDIDTVT
+2474 
-2487 DQGGDNTVKFGDGIN
+2487 
-2502 TDNIIVK
+2502 
-2509 RGSNLNDLVIMTSKN
+2509 
-2524 DKITIKDFYV
+2524 
-2534 GLSYEDG
+2534 
-2541 TLLNTQDNKHK
+2541 
-2552 IINKFIFA
+2552 
-2560 DQTELNYE
+2560 
-2568 EFHKLSYNGKDSDD
+2568 
-2582 LIYGLN
+2582 
-2588 SNDFI
+2588 
-2593 NGGKGN
+2593 
-2599 DTVYARDGDDTLYGN
+2599 DGDDTLYGN
-2614 DGDDILNG
+2614 NGNDTINGEFGDDIIYAGEGDDILNG
-2622 DLGNDTLI
+2622 DLGNDILV
-2630 GGTGNDTLQ
+2630 GGSGNDTLL

-2652 DGKDEIYDIDG
+2652 DGKDEIYDING
-2663 NDTIEFGKSITK
+2663 NDTIEFGNNITK
-2675 DSLIVIRDGENNL
+2675 DSLIAIRDGENNL

-2693 NSPNI
+2693 DNPNI
-2698 PNESINLDEINDV
+2698 SNKDINLDEINDV

-2730 SVKFNDGST
+2730 TVRFNDGST
-2739 LSFNELKKM
+2739 LSFDELKKM
-2748 SMLGLDN
+2748 SMLGTKN
-2755 NQTDIKGYDD
+2755 NQTTIIGYDD
-2765 MENIIKASQKDTTIQ
+2765 MENLIKASNNDTVIQ
-2780 GGDLKD
+2780 GGNLKD
-2786 TIYGGQNNDIIN
+2786 TIYGGNGNDVLN
-2798 ANDGNDT
+2798 ANAGDDT

-2826 NSGNDTV
+2826 NNGNDTI
-2833 NGGLGDDIIYAGEG
+2833 NGEFGDDIIYAGEG
-2847 NDILNGDLGNDIL
+2847 DDILNGDLGNDIL

-2913 VNKDDI
+2913 VNKDDV

-2994 IKAGSGNDIIY
+2994 IKAGSGNDTIY
-3005 GFDGDDEIYG
+3005 GFDEDDEIYG

-3154 PTLTE
+3154 PILTE

-3225 MQDKNNN
+3225 IQDENNN
-3232 NIVTIKDFF
+3232 DIVTIKDFF
-3241 ANENSIIETIQL
+3241 ANENSIVETIQL
-3253 KNGYT
+3253 KNGYKF
-3258 ITSEQIYQSFG
+3258 SAKDIYQSFG
-3269 KEYPKDDSSNTTDPQ
+3269 KEYPKDDSSNTADPQ
-3284 PNENNLVGGNED
+3284 PNENNLVGGDED

-3302 GGQKTVIDS
+3302 GGKKTVIDS

-3359 IENFELKNG
+3359 IEKFELKNG

-3379 FGKEYPSS
+3379 FGKEYPSN

-3395 NATINKIVENLN
+3395 NTTINKIVENLN

>member
-1 MSISR
+1 MSADLTKAIRVLDEAYERYERMESEIARTINAFTDAIKDEVGSVTNGAGSIEAFYDKSSFITRISKFLGLT
-6 ANIELSKAEIRLK
+6 NIAVNITGDISSAKSWKEIGIGIIVDGVTWGIS
-19 NTLGLSDEIL
+19 NTLRKGKKAIAVFGMGDVVDKIFDEFGGAFDLRSAIQDFF
-29 KYFSDILKS
+29 KDYDIDK
-38 GELAK
+38 
-43 EIQQKIDSDIL
+43 DSL
-54 TQTEINGLKRIAK
+54 Q
-67 SLSIAGTLVDFSS
+67 
-80 NYYHKGINSAAIG
+80 KGI
-93 LMTDFGTVFIFKKFT
+93 LR
-108 LIFDGLNL
+108 
-116 IDKYF
+116 
-121 LGDNKWFDVKNHVQ
+121 
-135 NFYHKLMNT
+135 
-144 TSDLP
+144 
-149 DESALKQG
+149 
-157 YIKVTMPN
+157 VTMKD
-165 GEVYARP
+165 GTVYARP
-172 IQDTVLKK
+172 LK
-180 FFPKPQGSIFGGNK
+180 GTNSSGNYSLFGGSGIK
-194 NDVLFGGDGNDYFN
+194 DDVLFGGSGNDYLN
-208 SRGGDDALFGGAGN
+208 GYIGNDILIGGAGS
-222 DTYISDKKVTIEDI
+222 DTYM
-236 SGNDV
+236 
-241 YVNTGDIDILDKQG
+241 
-255 DDRYHINSYLKNK
+255 
-268 VSIVDYGGFDNYN
+268 VDYG
-281 INGARNINIRDIGGK
+281 DIIMDSDGK
-296 GAVYWDGKL
+296 GSVWLYGFKL
-305 TGGTWNKD
+305 TGGRYDRELGAYTD
-313 EKVYIGN
+313 GI
-320 DNWTKYKI
+320 DSYKEI
-328 VNGDLQV
+328 NGDLHINFV
-335 IKGNGMITIQ
+335 KNPSGDDLIIKNF
-345 GYNKN
+345 NKD
-350 NNDLGIILLDQG
+350 NNDLGITLLDQG

-381 SMNFDIKVNG
+381 SMNFNIKVNG
-391 EIPKGEYAIININGE
+391 EIPKGEYAIININGQ

-416 NIKKDNLNISKYKR
+416 NIKKDNLDISKYKR

-435 HKWQGNEKK
+435 HKWQGNKEK
-444 EEDKKFIISGSVVKS
+444 EEDKKFTISGNVVKS
-459 SDGLKVKEI
+459 SQGLKVKGI
-468 ISGNG
+468 TSGNG

-479 KDDSN
+479 KDDKQ
-484 DPENENS
+484 DPEDID
-491 PIIIDLNKNGIT
+491 PIIIDLNKNKIT
-503 STKLNNTT
+503 STKLNNTI

-570 GYEALKAYDLNGDN
+570 GYEALKTYDLNGDN
-584 VIDSKDEIYDKLLLW
+584 VIDSKDEIYDKLVLW

-625 LNYKNTNTDE
+625 LNYKNINTDE
-635 KGNTIKQSSTVTFED
+635 KGNTIKQSSTITFED
-650 GSTTIANDVWFK
+650 GTTTIANDVWFK
-662 VNLDKTKQASIDEM
+662 VNLDKTKHISIDEM

-687 QDELIKKYKE
+687 QDELIKEYKE

-706 NDDESLQNI
+706 NNDESLQNI
-715 LNSDKILKTY
+715 LNSDEILKTY

-730 TLFTIKSL
+730 TLFSIKSL

-743 FGNLSSLQE
+743 FGNLSSLRE
-752 AMANNPKLA
+752 AMVNNPKLA
-761 TMMNLYLLM
+761 TMVNLYLLM
-770 DEKAKKENI
+770 DEKSRLENI
-779 SDIIYEWAGVSSVD
+779 SDIVYEWAGVSSVD

-806 IVYEKLSGKPFMQ
+806 IVYEKLSGKPFMWKG
-819 RGYSRN
+819 RDK
-825 PRQNASAI
+825 NANWYVKPVI
-833 IIDKIQ
+833 EEIFNN
-839 VFKNYVYAN
+839 FKNYVYAN

-867 DGKEYRYDFSSIDE
+867 DGKEYKYDFSSIDE

-900 ILKTS
+900 ILKAS

-915 LNDYVKNTLP
+915 LNKHIFNIFKNDIAFMSEILGNVRTGTDFNDYL
-925 NSLKEFKIF
+925 
-934 IATLLNNR
+934 
-942 KIGNDNNQTIYGS
+942 YGS

-967 DKFYGAGGDDL
+967 DKLYGAGGDDL
-978 YEFDKNFGNDIIYDT
+978 YEFDKNFGHDIIYDT

-1025 ENGEKDSITVQNF
+1025 ENGKKDSITVQNAF
-1038 FDIGDNL
+1038 CLMNDLGD
-1045 GNGVIKNINFADRTK
+1045 GIIQSITFADGTK
-1060 LNIDDILKFSPLIGT
+1060 LSKDDILNLSPLKGS
-1075 DGDDKFYL
+1075 DEADKLYL
-1083 TSNND
+1083 TN
-1088 NFKALGGNDIVYGGV
+1088 
-1103 GDDAIG
+1103 
-1109 GEDGNDIL
+1109 ENDIL
-1117 YGGIGNDILN
+1117 NAGNGNDEIHGKKGDDIINGDSGDDRLFGGDGNDILN

-1152 DIIKDYDGFNNIEF
+1152 DIVKDYDGFNNIEF
-1166 IDNISIDDLVFN
+1166 IDNISIDDLVFD
-1178 KNGRD
+1178 KNGSD

-1224 ETFDYLTSSQIL
+1224 ETFNYLTSSQIL

-1308 ENNDKNVIKF
+1308 ENSDKNVIKF

-1367 GSSITNREFINLAVA
+1367 GSSIANREFINLAVA
-1382 NSSSNKNDTLI
+1382 NSSSNENDTLI

-1428 LKGGKGDD
+1428 LKGGKGND

-1473 VTTTDLIINYKDN
+1473 ATTTDLIINYKDN

-1527 SDTSEVGRYYSTNL
+1527 SDTSEVGIYYNTNL

-1695 IIANGTI
+1695 ITANGTI

-1707 DDTLKGYSGDDTIY
+1707 DDTLKGYNGDDTIY

-1905 KDEIYDIDGNDT
+1905 KDEIYDINGNDI
-1917 IEFGNNITKDSL
+1917 IELGKSITKDSL

-1941 YVKDNPNTPNKDI
+1941 YVKDNPNIPNKDI

-1979 VETVKFND
+1979 IETVIFND
-1987 GSTLNFNDI
+1987 GSTL
-1996 KKLSLINSSNSTETL
+1996 
-2011 RGYDDENN
+2011 
-2019 NIVGN
+2019 
-2024 DADETIYGG
+2024 
-2033 ELDDTINAGAGND
+2033 
-2046 TITAYSGKNTLI
+2046 
-2058 GGSGDD
+2058 
-2064 VFYGDQANNTY
+2064 
-2075 IFSKGDGNDKISG
+2075 
-2088 RSSDSTIKFEDGIS
+2088 
-2102 KDDIKVTRGENLDD
+2102 
-2116 LVVKINENDS
+2116 
-2126 ITIKNF
+2126 
-2132 YYDGNIN
+2132 
-2139 KENEKAIVSNF
+2139 
-2150 LFANGEKIGYEEFHK
+2150 
-2165 LSYIGKENDDTI
+2165 
-2177 YGLNSND
+2177 
-2184 TIKGNDGDDTLYG
+2184 
-2197 EDGNDTLIGGTGN
+2197 
-2210 DTLQGGDGDDTY
+2210 
-2222 IFNLGDG
+2222 
-2229 KDEIYESSG
+2229 
-2238 NDTIEFGKGISKD
+2238 
-2251 SLIVIRDGENNLK
+2251 
-2264 IYVKNSPNIPNES
+2264 
-2277 INLDE
+2277 
-2282 INDVITLKDVFS
+2282 
-2294 LDSSNSDQIIET
+2294 
-2306 VKFNDGSTISFNELK
+2306 SFDELK
-2321 KMSMLGLDNNQT
+2321 KLSMLGLDNNQT

-2396 DILYGNDG
+2396 DILYGNSGD
-2404 NDTIYDT
+2404 D
-2411 NGNNTINGGSGN
+2411 TINGE
-2423 DIIKGF
+2423 F
-2429 GSIYGNSGNDTIETL
+2429 
-2444 VNYYEENT
+2444 
-2452 SINTINGGS
+2452 
-2461 GNDTLKGGKGDDT
+2461 
-2474 YVFNLGDDIDTVT
+2474 GDDI
-2487 DQGGDNTVKFGDGIN
+2487 I
-2502 TDNIIVK
+2502 
-2509 RGSNLNDLVIMTSKN
+2509 
-2524 DKITIKDFYV
+2524 
-2534 GLSYEDG
+2534 
-2541 TLLNTQDNKHK
+2541 
-2552 IINKFIFA
+2552 
-2560 DQTELNYE
+2560 
-2568 EFHKLSYNGKDSDD
+2568 
-2582 LIYGLN
+2582 
-2588 SNDFI
+2588 
-2593 NGGKGN
+2593 
-2599 DTVYARDGDDTLYGN
+2599 YGN
-2614 DGDDILNG
+2614 DGDDSIDAG
-2622 DLGNDTLI
+2622 LGNDTLI
-2630 GGTGNDTLQ
+2630 GG
-2639 GGDGDDTYIFNLG
+2639 
-2652 DGKDEIYDIDG
+2652 
-2663 NDTIEFGKSITK
+2663 
-2675 DSLIVIRDGENNL
+2675 
-2688 KIYVK
+2688 
-2693 NSPNI
+2693 
-2698 PNESINLDEINDV
+2698 
-2711 ITLKD
+2711 
-2716 VFSLDSSNSDQIIE
+2716 
-2730 SVKFNDGST
+2730 
-2739 LSFNELKKM
+2739 
-2748 SMLGLDN
+2748 
-2755 NQTDIKGYDD
+2755 
-2765 MENIIKASQKDTTIQ
+2765 
-2780 GGDLKD
+2780 
-2786 TIYGGQNNDIIN
+2786 
-2798 ANDGNDT
+2798 
-2805 VYGGNGDDEI
+2805 
-2815 YGGDGD
+2815 
-2821 DTLYG
+2821 
-2826 NSGNDTV
+2826 SGNDK
-2833 NGGLGDDIIYAGEG
+2833 LQ
-2847 NDILNGDLGNDIL
+2847 
-2860 VGGSGNDTLLGGDG
+2860 GGDG

-2895 EPYLIRQD
+2895 DPYVIRQD

-2919 LLSRNGDD
+2919 LLSRNSDD

-2994 IKAGSGNDIIY
+2994 IKAGSGNDTIY
-3005 GFDGDDEIYG
+3005 GFNGDDEIYG
-3015 EDGDD
+3015 ENGDD

-3042 NDQLRGE
+3042 NDQIRGE

-3057 GSGDDRYYYSYGDG
+3057 GIGDDRYYYSYGDG

-3130 MIQPSDGYAYT
+3130 MIQPGDQKPAYT
-3141 KNDIDNIVNAFDK
+3141 KNDIDNMVNAFDK
-3154 PTLTE
+3154 PILTE
-3159 DKNANII
+3159 DENANII

-3379 FGKEYPSS
+3379 FGKEYPSN

-3407 SYSDDL
+3407 FYSDDL
-3413 GANLNYVSNA
+3413 GANLNYVGNA